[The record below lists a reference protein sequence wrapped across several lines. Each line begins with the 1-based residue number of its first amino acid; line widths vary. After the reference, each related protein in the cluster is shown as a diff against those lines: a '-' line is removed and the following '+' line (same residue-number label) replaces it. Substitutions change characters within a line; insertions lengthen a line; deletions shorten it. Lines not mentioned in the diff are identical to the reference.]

1 MQSLKNQWVKYY
13 TLFLLLFT
21 VMVKGQVVSVLT
33 ESPVHIAS
41 SADFSA
47 GVVTI
52 TFNMPA
58 GKTSGEL
65 EVTLP
70 AGIEYAQGLTATGGT
85 VTWKT
90 GSPANKPVFTIS
102 GAGAVVTVSF
112 KRKVTKAVLSN
123 PDFGEGF
130 LDTAVLKIDGAST
143 PAKHNDTKYQLQ
155 RPTLAV
161 QFTGAAGSED
171 IGTHTRTFTIRNT
184 GNGKAKDVYF
194 SVDYPTDVTGNGFWH
209 NNIKLTSMTI
219 NGKTVY
225 KVPNVNLANNDFVT
239 ITENYTISKCSNAMQ
254 NIYYAHWGKDNEIFE
269 TTSSARNIQVKTG
282 TPSIELDT
290 NNTSTYFEWGNGLMG
305 NTLGTFTL
313 KYKNNGK
320 GENPTAYNIILD
332 LFERWNGQTFVSY
345 KPSNIRLVAAD
356 GTELTIPSTAL
367 NTPDGTNGKIV
378 IDFSK
383 ITALKTNDA
392 TYGSKDFGFT
402 DENGDGFKRELKKDA
417 AFTLRFDYVKNQT
430 ISCLMNTASKDLNI
444 SPFTYLYTKNVCGQ
458 DIPRKETPI
467 HSYTFTRLLSSGD
480 SSKFPIQ
487 LFHNVPMAG
496 YVMAA
501 TTGFAATERT
511 KGNNNKNNDSRLKY
525 QIKLPAGVALKN
537 IKFYKATAYG
547 TSTKAPID
555 LGNAA
560 AGTTFNYTTADTEFG
575 YITFD
580 IVLENCVG
588 NSVKF
593 DYSAWFLDKNEKTN
607 TYSEVPLVCVTNK
620 SITAICSSPCGLN
633 GPEML
638 STKVERA
645 DNSYG
650 WTDHNMTTR
659 TQRSQVSELQRQRAL
674 YLDDIEVISTG
685 KQLNVT
691 TKNLY
696 YHASFAKEAGVT
708 PKSITFNTAT
718 HSITLQASNTIVT
731 KTTVG
736 ERDYFLWDLTSALP
750 SAGIPAN
757 GTFTTVATYQLTNGE
772 ERYSNSKDI
781 ESGGESFYYRLNDP
795 ATDTAKNAQGYHT
808 AQIHCGANLYATF
821 YFAGL
826 YSAVA
831 TNDYVLNGCTPVNL
845 GNYQVHSARRFNTG
859 GTYFTD
865 EFRPARLVKKVTFTV
880 PSSVNYVDKVTYMYR
895 TKYPKTEEINIP
907 ISKFVLESDN
917 GTYKVY
923 SYTNPP
929 KGQPGHLPVGEISA
943 ENAYDSYFQPWMQAT
958 CKTKVVKNLN
968 EAKAANMLVTS
979 KLEYEDFYYH
989 YAARGGQKITSGE
1002 IPENK
1007 MPLYFKDVPSI
1018 DITPQTALS
1027 VKASKREQI
1036 LEFKLS
1042 NNSFSDAPYAWVSI
1056 PNIAGVD
1063 ILSLTE
1069 ISSTKAHVYTYT
1081 AQSNISGEQMFFL
1094 SDKGGNGTIAKGEN
1108 RYFRVIYKITNC
1120 EAPLHTL
1127 KLYAG
1132 WNCNSNPTS
1141 GYQST
1146 CSDKSLTYNITVA
1159 KSRKEIEPDANNPGQ
1174 NKPDKVGTI
1183 PMCTATPYS
1192 YIINSASEGDIYD
1205 AKLVVTQGAGI
1216 TFSDIEVEY
1225 PLNSGNKFYVNSGT
1239 KRIGY
1244 SQSGNTHTF
1253 DISNIL
1259 PGGSLPGSI
1268 SEPNDAN
1275 QRKFKLTFK
1284 VTPDCDFTAGSSFD
1298 IDIEGNNLCGKPAA
1312 GDKTRAIIAGITGV
1326 NISEYSINLDNL
1338 TYVNGN
1344 GSACDTGVTYR
1355 TRVTVNASNPAFE
1368 IGDNARLRFRIPKGY
1383 EFVSGA
1389 IQSRSSGTS
1398 WTDPAR
1404 KTAEDKDVR
1413 NEREIS
1419 VTVPKGMKNADYFE
1433 YNVTIKQKDNATI
1446 DCATPK
1452 ELSAFTTDTVT
1463 GVTCATAQGG
1473 KCGTFT
1479 VNSSPRRSIVI
1490 KNERPSLSFSNV
1502 AVSSKAENNKEKI
1515 TVTYKITNGATASAT
1530 LTARPVVASLY
1541 YDANNNG
1548 EVDASDTKLATYT
1561 STETLAKGA
1570 TSVERSIT
1578 HLVDADKV
1586 CRLLLALKNED
1597 NVCLCGD
1604 VVSALPAPTT
1614 IEGLTQSFTTC
1625 ATSSIT
1631 LAYPAAAATY
1641 TGYTWSAISPANALG
1656 YLSANNVAT
1665 PTFLYNGANI
1675 TSPLVVTYKLTL
1687 KRYHGCEAV
1696 QTVTVQVSP
1705 QGINLTTPAPLVVNC
1720 KNATASITQWL
1731 NAASAADT
1739 CGNAAS
1745 VTHNYDTVK
1754 PADLCNNSG
1763 IVTVTF
1769 VGKDALGN
1777 TATQTRTITLVNID
1791 AVDDDFTFTDGS
1803 VSTTSTRTVLVNDKV
1818 GNQTATIGTVSLT
1831 VITPAVGAAGSATPT
1846 LNANGTVTVPAGT
1859 KSGTYYIGYRI
1870 CSTVASI
1877 SVCDTAT
1884 ATIIVGTPTIT
1895 ADPDTFTITTGT
1907 STKSVLDND
1916 KIGTAT
1922 ATTNTVSISVVTG
1935 ATPKQPG
1942 TNTPTLDS
1950 DGKVTVPNNTPAGTY
1965 TIVYQIC
1972 DKLNSGNCAT
1982 TTATVVVGNPTITA
1996 DPDTFTI
2003 TTGTSTKSVLDND
2016 KIGTAT
2022 ATTNTVSIS
2031 VVTGATPKQ
2040 PGTNTP
2046 TLDSDGKVTIPN
2058 NTPAGTYTIV
2068 YQICDKLNSGN
2079 CATTTATVVVGNPAI
2094 TADPD
2099 TFTITTGT
2107 STKSVLDNDKIG
2119 TATATTNTVSISV
2132 VTGATPKQPG
2142 TNTPTLDSDGKVTV
2156 PNNTPAGTY
2165 TIVYQI
2171 CDKLNSGNCATTTAT
2186 VVVGNPTITADPDT
2200 FTITTGT
2207 STKSVLD
2214 NDKIGT
2220 ATATT
2225 NTVSISVVTGAI
2237 PKQPGTNT
2245 PTLDSDGKVTVPN
2258 NTPAGTYTIV
2268 YQICDKLNSGN
2279 CATTTATVVVG
2290 NPAITADPDT
2300 FTITTGTST
2309 KSVLDNDKIG
2319 TATATTNTVS
2329 ISVVTGAIPK
2339 QPGTNTPTLDSDGKV
2354 TVPNNTPAG
2363 TYTIVY
2369 QICDKLNSGN
2379 CATTT
2384 ATVVVGNPAITADPD
2399 TFTITTGTS
2408 TKSVLDNDKI
2418 GTATATTNTVSISVV
2433 TGATPKQPGT
2443 NTPTLDSDGKVTI
2456 PNNTPAGTYTIVYQ
2470 ICDKLNSGNCA
2481 TTTATVV
2488 VGNPT
2493 ITADPDTFTITTG
2506 TSTKSVLDNDK
2517 IGTATATTNTVSI
2530 SVVTG
2535 ATPKQPGTNTPTLDS
2550 DGKVTVPNN
2559 TPAGTYTIVYQIC
2572 DKLNSGN
2579 CATTTATVVVGTTTP
2594 TAPVPVA
2601 VDDRA
2606 TTPLNTPVTINVLG
2620 NDTPEGATP
2629 NVTTNPANGS
2639 VSVNSDGSIEY
2650 RPHTDF
2656 AGTDT
2661 FVYELCNASGCATAT
2676 VTVEVIKSIVVYNA
2690 ISLSSDK
2697 NDHFHIAG
2705 IESYPN
2711 NVVRIYNRWGV
2722 KVWEAEHYDN
2732 IRNVFKGISNG
2743 RVTVEAPNKLPQGTY
2758 YYVIEYTDERNQQQ
2772 SKTGWLYI
2780 KK

>member
-1 MQSLKNQWVKYY
+1 MQSLKKQWVKCC

-21 VMVKGQVVSVLT
+21 GMVKGQVVSVLT

-269 TTSSARNIQVKTG
+269 TTSSAKNIQVKTG

-290 NNTSTYFEWGNGLMG
+290 NNTNTYFEWGNGLMG

-356 GTELTIPSTAL
+356 GTELIIPSTAL
-367 NTPDGTNGKIV
+367 STPDGTNGKIV
-378 IDFSK
+378 VDFSK

-696 YHASFAKEAGVT
+696 YHASFAKEAGAT

-1398 WTDPAR
+1398 WADPAR

-1548 EVDASDTKLATYT
+1548 EVDANDTKLTTYS

-1570 TSVERSIT
+1570 TSAERSFT

-1631 LAYPAAAATY
+1631 LAYPSAAATY
-1641 TGYTWSAISPANALG
+1641 TGYTWSAVSPANALG

-1731 NAASAADT
+1731 NSASAADT

-1791 AVDDDFTFTDGS
+1791 AVNDDFTFTDGS

-1877 SVCDTAT
+1877 SVCDTATATVVVGNPTITADPDTFTITTGTSTKSVLDNDKIGTATATTNTVSISVVTGATPKQPGTNTPTLDSDGKVTVPNNTPAGTYTIVYQICDKLNSGNCATTTATVVVGNPTMTADPDTFTITTGTSTKSVLDNDKIGTATATTNTVSISVVTGATPKQPGTNTPTLDSDGKVTVPNNTPAGTYTIVYQICDKLNSGNCATTT

-1982 TTATVVVGNPTITA
+1982 TTATIIVGT
-1996 DPDTFTI
+1996 
-2003 TTGTSTKSVLDND
+2003 
-2016 KIGTAT
+2016 
-2022 ATTNTVSIS
+2022 
-2031 VVTGATPKQ
+2031 
-2040 PGTNTP
+2040 
-2046 TLDSDGKVTIPN
+2046 
-2058 NTPAGTYTIV
+2058 
-2068 YQICDKLNSGN
+2068 
-2079 CATTTATVVVGNPAI
+2079 
-2094 TADPD
+2094 
-2099 TFTITTGT
+2099 
-2107 STKSVLDNDKIG
+2107 
-2119 TATATTNTVSISV
+2119 
-2132 VTGATPKQPG
+2132 
-2142 TNTPTLDSDGKVTV
+2142 
-2156 PNNTPAGTY
+2156 
-2165 TIVYQI
+2165 
-2171 CDKLNSGNCATTTAT
+2171 
-2186 VVVGNPTITADPDT
+2186 
-2200 FTITTGT
+2200 
-2207 STKSVLD
+2207 
-2214 NDKIGT
+2214 
-2220 ATATT
+2220 
-2225 NTVSISVVTGAI
+2225 
-2237 PKQPGTNT
+2237 
-2245 PTLDSDGKVTVPN
+2245 
-2258 NTPAGTYTIV
+2258 
-2268 YQICDKLNSGN
+2268 
-2279 CATTTATVVVG
+2279 
-2290 NPAITADPDT
+2290 
-2300 FTITTGTST
+2300 
-2309 KSVLDNDKIG
+2309 
-2319 TATATTNTVS
+2319 
-2329 ISVVTGAIPK
+2329 
-2339 QPGTNTPTLDSDGKV
+2339 
-2354 TVPNNTPAG
+2354 
-2363 TYTIVY
+2363 
-2369 QICDKLNSGN
+2369 
-2379 CATTT
+2379 
-2384 ATVVVGNPAITADPD
+2384 
-2399 TFTITTGTS
+2399 
-2408 TKSVLDNDKI
+2408 
-2418 GTATATTNTVSISVV
+2418 
-2433 TGATPKQPGT
+2433 
-2443 NTPTLDSDGKVTI
+2443 
-2456 PNNTPAGTYTIVYQ
+2456 
-2470 ICDKLNSGNCA
+2470 
-2481 TTTATVV
+2481 
-2488 VGNPT
+2488 PT

>member
-1 MQSLKNQWVKYY
+1 MQSLKKQWVKCC

-184 GNGKAKDVYF
+184 GNGKAKDIYF

-736 ERDYFLWDLTSALP
+736 ERDYFLWNLTSALP

-826 YSAVA
+826 YSVVA
-831 TNDYVLNGCTPVNL
+831 TNDYVLNGCAPVNL

-1548 EVDASDTKLATYT
+1548 EVDANDTKLTTYS

-1570 TSVERSIT
+1570 TSAERSFT

-1631 LAYPAAAATY
+1631 LAYPSAAATY
-1641 TGYTWSAISPANALG
+1641 TGYTWSAVSPANALG

-1884 ATIIVGTPTIT
+1884 ATVVVGNPTIT

-1935 ATPKQPG
+1935 ATPKQAG

-1996 DPDTFTI
+1996 NPDTFTI

-2040 PGTNTP
+2040 PG
-2046 TLDSDGKVTIPN
+2046 
-2058 NTPAGTYTIV
+2058 A
-2068 YQICDKLNSGN
+2068 
-2079 CATTTATVVVGNPAI
+2079 
-2094 TADPD
+2094 
-2099 TFTITTGT
+2099 
-2107 STKSVLDNDKIG
+2107 
-2119 TATATTNTVSISV
+2119 
-2132 VTGATPKQPG
+2132 
-2142 TNTPTLDSDGKVTV
+2142 NTPTLDSDGKVTV
-2156 PNNTPAGTY
+2156 
-2165 TIVYQI
+2165 
-2171 CDKLNSGNCATTTAT
+2171 
-2186 VVVGNPTITADPDT
+2186 
-2200 FTITTGT
+2200 
-2207 STKSVLD
+2207 
-2214 NDKIGT
+2214 
-2220 ATATT
+2220 
-2225 NTVSISVVTGAI
+2225 
-2237 PKQPGTNT
+2237 
-2245 PTLDSDGKVTVPN
+2245 
-2258 NTPAGTYTIV
+2258 
-2268 YQICDKLNSGN
+2268 
-2279 CATTTATVVVG
+2279 
-2290 NPAITADPDT
+2290 
-2300 FTITTGTST
+2300 
-2309 KSVLDNDKIG
+2309 
-2319 TATATTNTVS
+2319 
-2329 ISVVTGAIPK
+2329 
-2339 QPGTNTPTLDSDGKV
+2339 
-2354 TVPNNTPAG
+2354 
-2363 TYTIVY
+2363 
-2369 QICDKLNSGN
+2369 
-2379 CATTT
+2379 
-2384 ATVVVGNPAITADPD
+2384 
-2399 TFTITTGTS
+2399 
-2408 TKSVLDNDKI
+2408 
-2418 GTATATTNTVSISVV
+2418 
-2433 TGATPKQPGT
+2433 
-2443 NTPTLDSDGKVTI
+2443 

-2579 CATTTATVVVGTTTP
+2579 CATTTATIIVGTPTITADPDTFTITTGTSTKSVLDNDKIGTATATTNTVSISVVTGATPKQAGTNTPTLDSDGKVTVPNNTPAGTYTIVYQICDKLNSGNCATTTATVVVGTTTP
-2594 TAPVPVA
+2594 TAPIPVA

-2772 SKTGWLYI
+2772 SKVGWLYI

>member
-1 MQSLKNQWVKYY
+1 MQSLKKQWVKCC

-21 VMVKGQVVSVLT
+21 GMVKGQVVSVLT

-225 KVPNVNLANNDFVT
+225 KVPNVNLTNNDFVT

-269 TTSSARNIQVKTG
+269 TTSSAKNIQVKTG

-290 NNTSTYFEWGNGLMG
+290 NNTNTYFEWGNGLMG

-795 ATDTAKNAQGYHT
+795 TTDTAKNAQGYHT

-831 TNDYVLNGCTPVNL
+831 TNDYVLNGCAPVNL

-1216 TFSDIEVEY
+1216 SFSDIEVEY

-1268 SEPNDAN
+1268 SEPNNAN

-1398 WTDPAR
+1398 WADPAR

-1413 NEREIS
+1413 NKREIS

-1490 KNERPSLSFSNV
+1490 KNEHPSLSFSNV

-1548 EVDASDTKLATYT
+1548 EVDANDTKLTTYT
-1561 STETLAKGA
+1561 STETLAKGV
-1570 TSVERSIT
+1570 TSAERSFT

-1641 TGYTWSAISPANALG
+1641 TGYTWSAVSPANALG

-1687 KRYHGCEAV
+1687 KRYNGCEAV

-1705 QGINLTTPAPLVVNC
+1705 QGINLTTPDPLVVNC

-1731 NAASAADT
+1731 NSASAADT

-1870 CSTVASI
+1870 CSTVANI
-1877 SVCDTAT
+1877 SVCDTA
-1884 ATIIVGTPTIT
+1884 
-1895 ADPDTFTITTGT
+1895 
-1907 STKSVLDND
+1907 
-1916 KIGTAT
+1916 
-1922 ATTNTVSISVVTG
+1922 
-1935 ATPKQPG
+1935 
-1942 TNTPTLDS
+1942 
-1950 DGKVTVPNNTPAGTY
+1950 
-1965 TIVYQIC
+1965 
-1972 DKLNSGNCAT
+1972 
-1982 TTATVVVGNPTITA
+1982 TATVVVGNPTITA

-2046 TLDSDGKVTIPN
+2046 TLDSDGKVT
-2058 NTPAGTYTIV
+2058 V
-2068 YQICDKLNSGN
+2068 
-2079 CATTTATVVVGNPAI
+2079 
-2094 TADPD
+2094 
-2099 TFTITTGT
+2099 
-2107 STKSVLDNDKIG
+2107 
-2119 TATATTNTVSISV
+2119 
-2132 VTGATPKQPG
+2132 
-2142 TNTPTLDSDGKVTV
+2142 
-2156 PNNTPAGTY
+2156 
-2165 TIVYQI
+2165 
-2171 CDKLNSGNCATTTAT
+2171 
-2186 VVVGNPTITADPDT
+2186 
-2200 FTITTGT
+2200 
-2207 STKSVLD
+2207 
-2214 NDKIGT
+2214 
-2220 ATATT
+2220 
-2225 NTVSISVVTGAI
+2225 
-2237 PKQPGTNT
+2237 
-2245 PTLDSDGKVTVPN
+2245 
-2258 NTPAGTYTIV
+2258 
-2268 YQICDKLNSGN
+2268 
-2279 CATTTATVVVG
+2279 
-2290 NPAITADPDT
+2290 
-2300 FTITTGTST
+2300 
-2309 KSVLDNDKIG
+2309 
-2319 TATATTNTVS
+2319 
-2329 ISVVTGAIPK
+2329 
-2339 QPGTNTPTLDSDGKV
+2339 
-2354 TVPNNTPAG
+2354 
-2363 TYTIVY
+2363 
-2369 QICDKLNSGN
+2369 
-2379 CATTT
+2379 
-2384 ATVVVGNPAITADPD
+2384 
-2399 TFTITTGTS
+2399 
-2408 TKSVLDNDKI
+2408 
-2418 GTATATTNTVSISVV
+2418 
-2433 TGATPKQPGT
+2433 
-2443 NTPTLDSDGKVTI
+2443 

>member
-1 MQSLKNQWVKYY
+1 MQSLKKQWVKCC

-21 VMVKGQVVSVLT
+21 GMVKGQVVSVLT

-269 TTSSARNIQVKTG
+269 TTSSAKNIQVKTG

-290 NNTSTYFEWGNGLMG
+290 NNTNTYFEWGNGLMG

-356 GTELTIPSTAL
+356 GTELIIPSTAL
-367 NTPDGTNGKIV
+367 STPDGTNGKIV

-736 ERDYFLWDLTSALP
+736 ERDYFLWNLTSALP

-826 YSAVA
+826 YSVVA
-831 TNDYVLNGCTPVNL
+831 TNDYVLNGCAPVNL

-1398 WTDPAR
+1398 WADPAR

-1548 EVDASDTKLATYT
+1548 EVDANDTKLTTYS

-1570 TSVERSIT
+1570 TSAERSFT

-1631 LAYPAAAATY
+1631 LAYPSAAATY
-1641 TGYTWSAISPANALG
+1641 TGYTWSAVSPANALG

-1731 NAASAADT
+1731 NSASAADT

-1831 VITPAVGAAGSATPT
+1831 VTTPAVGTAGSATPT

-1884 ATIIVGTPTIT
+1884 ATVVVGTPTIT

-2046 TLDSDGKVTIPN
+2046 TLDSNGKVTVPN

-2186 VVVGNPTITADPDT
+2186 IIVGT
-2200 FTITTGT
+2200 
-2207 STKSVLD
+2207 
-2214 NDKIGT
+2214 
-2220 ATATT
+2220 
-2225 NTVSISVVTGAI
+2225 
-2237 PKQPGTNT
+2237 
-2245 PTLDSDGKVTVPN
+2245 
-2258 NTPAGTYTIV
+2258 
-2268 YQICDKLNSGN
+2268 
-2279 CATTTATVVVG
+2279 
-2290 NPAITADPDT
+2290 
-2300 FTITTGTST
+2300 
-2309 KSVLDNDKIG
+2309 
-2319 TATATTNTVS
+2319 
-2329 ISVVTGAIPK
+2329 
-2339 QPGTNTPTLDSDGKV
+2339 
-2354 TVPNNTPAG
+2354 
-2363 TYTIVY
+2363 
-2369 QICDKLNSGN
+2369 
-2379 CATTT
+2379 
-2384 ATVVVGNPAITADPD
+2384 
-2399 TFTITTGTS
+2399 
-2408 TKSVLDNDKI
+2408 
-2418 GTATATTNTVSISVV
+2418 
-2433 TGATPKQPGT
+2433 
-2443 NTPTLDSDGKVTI
+2443 
-2456 PNNTPAGTYTIVYQ
+2456 
-2470 ICDKLNSGNCA
+2470 
-2481 TTTATVV
+2481 
-2488 VGNPT
+2488 PT

-2535 ATPKQPGTNTPTLDS
+2535 ATPKQPGTNTPTLNS

>member
-1 MQSLKNQWVKYY
+1 MQSLKKQWVKCC

-184 GNGKAKDVYF
+184 GNGKAKDIYF

-736 ERDYFLWDLTSALP
+736 ERDYFLWNLTSALP

-826 YSAVA
+826 YSVVA
-831 TNDYVLNGCTPVNL
+831 TNDYVLNGCAPVNL

-1548 EVDASDTKLATYT
+1548 EVDANDTKLTTYS

-1570 TSVERSIT
+1570 TSAERSFT

-1631 LAYPAAAATY
+1631 LAYPSAAATY
-1641 TGYTWSAISPANALG
+1641 TGYTWSAVSPANALG

-1884 ATIIVGTPTIT
+1884 ATVVVGNPTIT

-1935 ATPKQPG
+1935 ATPKQAG

-1996 DPDTFTI
+1996 NPDTFTI

-2040 PGTNTP
+2040 PG
-2046 TLDSDGKVTIPN
+2046 
-2058 NTPAGTYTIV
+2058 A
-2068 YQICDKLNSGN
+2068 
-2079 CATTTATVVVGNPAI
+2079 
-2094 TADPD
+2094 
-2099 TFTITTGT
+2099 
-2107 STKSVLDNDKIG
+2107 
-2119 TATATTNTVSISV
+2119 
-2132 VTGATPKQPG
+2132 
-2142 TNTPTLDSDGKVTV
+2142 NTPTLDSDGKVTV

-2186 VVVGNPTITADPDT
+2186 IIVGT
-2200 FTITTGT
+2200 
-2207 STKSVLD
+2207 
-2214 NDKIGT
+2214 
-2220 ATATT
+2220 
-2225 NTVSISVVTGAI
+2225 
-2237 PKQPGTNT
+2237 
-2245 PTLDSDGKVTVPN
+2245 
-2258 NTPAGTYTIV
+2258 
-2268 YQICDKLNSGN
+2268 
-2279 CATTTATVVVG
+2279 
-2290 NPAITADPDT
+2290 
-2300 FTITTGTST
+2300 
-2309 KSVLDNDKIG
+2309 
-2319 TATATTNTVS
+2319 
-2329 ISVVTGAIPK
+2329 
-2339 QPGTNTPTLDSDGKV
+2339 
-2354 TVPNNTPAG
+2354 
-2363 TYTIVY
+2363 
-2369 QICDKLNSGN
+2369 
-2379 CATTT
+2379 
-2384 ATVVVGNPAITADPD
+2384 
-2399 TFTITTGTS
+2399 
-2408 TKSVLDNDKI
+2408 
-2418 GTATATTNTVSISVV
+2418 
-2433 TGATPKQPGT
+2433 
-2443 NTPTLDSDGKVTI
+2443 
-2456 PNNTPAGTYTIVYQ
+2456 
-2470 ICDKLNSGNCA
+2470 
-2481 TTTATVV
+2481 
-2488 VGNPT
+2488 PT

-2535 ATPKQPGTNTPTLDS
+2535 ATPKQAGTNTPTLDS

-2594 TAPVPVA
+2594 TAPIPVA

-2772 SKTGWLYI
+2772 SKVGWLYI

>member
-52 TFNMPA
+52 TFNMPT

-269 TTSSARNIQVKTG
+269 TTSSAKNIQVKTG

-290 NNTSTYFEWGNGLMG
+290 NNTNTYFEWGNGLMG

-356 GTELTIPSTAL
+356 GTELIIPSTAL
-367 NTPDGTNGKIV
+367 STPDGTNGKIV

-696 YHASFAKEAGVT
+696 YHASFAKGAGVT

-1216 TFSDIEVEY
+1216 SFSDIEVEY

-1398 WTDPAR
+1398 WADPAR

-1641 TGYTWSAISPANALG
+1641 TGYTWSAVSPANALG

-1687 KRYHGCEAV
+1687 KRYNGCEAV

-1731 NAASAADT
+1731 NSASAADT

-1791 AVDDDFTFTDGS
+1791 AVNDTFTVTHGLVATTTTDS
-1803 VSTTSTRTVLVNDKV
+1803 VLNNDKV
-1818 GNQTATIGTVSLT
+1818 GTRTATIGTVSLT

-1884 ATIIVGTPTIT
+1884 ATVVVGNPTIT

-2040 PGTNTP
+2040 T
-2046 TLDSDGKVTIPN
+2046 
-2058 NTPAGTYTIV
+2058 
-2068 YQICDKLNSGN
+2068 
-2079 CATTTATVVVGNPAI
+2079 
-2094 TADPD
+2094 
-2099 TFTITTGT
+2099 
-2107 STKSVLDNDKIG
+2107 
-2119 TATATTNTVSISV
+2119 
-2132 VTGATPKQPG
+2132 
-2142 TNTPTLDSDGKVTV
+2142 
-2156 PNNTPAGTY
+2156 
-2165 TIVYQI
+2165 
-2171 CDKLNSGNCATTTAT
+2171 
-2186 VVVGNPTITADPDT
+2186 
-2200 FTITTGT
+2200 
-2207 STKSVLD
+2207 
-2214 NDKIGT
+2214 
-2220 ATATT
+2220 
-2225 NTVSISVVTGAI
+2225 
-2237 PKQPGTNT
+2237 
-2245 PTLDSDGKVTVPN
+2245 
-2258 NTPAGTYTIV
+2258 
-2268 YQICDKLNSGN
+2268 
-2279 CATTTATVVVG
+2279 
-2290 NPAITADPDT
+2290 
-2300 FTITTGTST
+2300 
-2309 KSVLDNDKIG
+2309 
-2319 TATATTNTVS
+2319 
-2329 ISVVTGAIPK
+2329 
-2339 QPGTNTPTLDSDGKV
+2339 
-2354 TVPNNTPAG
+2354 
-2363 TYTIVY
+2363 
-2369 QICDKLNSGN
+2369 
-2379 CATTT
+2379 
-2384 ATVVVGNPAITADPD
+2384 
-2399 TFTITTGTS
+2399 
-2408 TKSVLDNDKI
+2408 
-2418 GTATATTNTVSISVV
+2418 
-2433 TGATPKQPGT
+2433 
-2443 NTPTLDSDGKVTI
+2443 
-2456 PNNTPAGTYTIVYQ
+2456 
-2470 ICDKLNSGNCA
+2470 
-2481 TTTATVV
+2481 
-2488 VGNPT
+2488 
-2493 ITADPDTFTITTG
+2493 
-2506 TSTKSVLDNDK
+2506 
-2517 IGTATATTNTVSI
+2517 
-2530 SVVTG
+2530 
-2535 ATPKQPGTNTPTLDS
+2535 GTNTPTLDS

>member
-52 TFNMPA
+52 TFNMPT

-290 NNTSTYFEWGNGLMG
+290 NNTNTYFEWGNGLMG

-696 YHASFAKEAGVT
+696 YHASFAKGAGVT

-808 AQIHCGANLYATF
+808 AQIHCGANLYATL

-1216 TFSDIEVEY
+1216 SFSDIEVEY

-1398 WTDPAR
+1398 WADPAR

-1641 TGYTWSAISPANALG
+1641 TGYTWSAVSPANALG

-1687 KRYHGCEAV
+1687 KRYNGCEAV

-1731 NAASAADT
+1731 NSASAADT

-1791 AVDDDFTFTDGS
+1791 AVNDTFTVTHGLVATTTTDS
-1803 VSTTSTRTVLVNDKV
+1803 VLNNDKV
-1818 GNQTATIGTVSLT
+1818 GTRTATIGTVSLT

-1884 ATIIVGTPTIT
+1884 ATVVVGNPTITANPDTFTITTGTSTKSVLDNDKIGTATATTNTVSISVVTGATPKQAGTNTPTLDSDGKVTVPNNTPAGTYTIVYQICDKLNSGNCATTTATVVVGTPTIT

-1950 DGKVTVPNNTPAGTY
+1950 DGKVTV
-1965 TIVYQIC
+1965 
-1972 DKLNSGNCAT
+1972 
-1982 TTATVVVGNPTITA
+1982 
-1996 DPDTFTI
+1996 
-2003 TTGTSTKSVLDND
+2003 
-2016 KIGTAT
+2016 
-2022 ATTNTVSIS
+2022 
-2031 VVTGATPKQ
+2031 
-2040 PGTNTP
+2040 
-2046 TLDSDGKVTIPN
+2046 
-2058 NTPAGTYTIV
+2058 
-2068 YQICDKLNSGN
+2068 
-2079 CATTTATVVVGNPAI
+2079 
-2094 TADPD
+2094 
-2099 TFTITTGT
+2099 
-2107 STKSVLDNDKIG
+2107 
-2119 TATATTNTVSISV
+2119 
-2132 VTGATPKQPG
+2132 
-2142 TNTPTLDSDGKVTV
+2142 
-2156 PNNTPAGTY
+2156 
-2165 TIVYQI
+2165 
-2171 CDKLNSGNCATTTAT
+2171 
-2186 VVVGNPTITADPDT
+2186 
-2200 FTITTGT
+2200 
-2207 STKSVLD
+2207 
-2214 NDKIGT
+2214 
-2220 ATATT
+2220 
-2225 NTVSISVVTGAI
+2225 
-2237 PKQPGTNT
+2237 
-2245 PTLDSDGKVTVPN
+2245 
-2258 NTPAGTYTIV
+2258 
-2268 YQICDKLNSGN
+2268 
-2279 CATTTATVVVG
+2279 
-2290 NPAITADPDT
+2290 
-2300 FTITTGTST
+2300 
-2309 KSVLDNDKIG
+2309 
-2319 TATATTNTVS
+2319 
-2329 ISVVTGAIPK
+2329 
-2339 QPGTNTPTLDSDGKV
+2339 
-2354 TVPNNTPAG
+2354 
-2363 TYTIVY
+2363 
-2369 QICDKLNSGN
+2369 
-2379 CATTT
+2379 
-2384 ATVVVGNPAITADPD
+2384 
-2399 TFTITTGTS
+2399 
-2408 TKSVLDNDKI
+2408 
-2418 GTATATTNTVSISVV
+2418 
-2433 TGATPKQPGT
+2433 
-2443 NTPTLDSDGKVTI
+2443 

>member
-1 MQSLKNQWVKYY
+1 MQSLKEQWVKCC

-21 VMVKGQVVSVLT
+21 GMVKGQVVSVLT
-33 ESPVHIAS
+33 ESPVHIANT
-41 SADFSA
+41 ADFSA

-85 VTWKT
+85 VTWKA
-90 GSPANKPVFTIS
+90 GSAANKPIFTIS
-102 GAGAVVTVSF
+102 GAGTVVTVSF

-123 PDFGEGF
+123 PNLGDG
-130 LDTAVLKIDGAST
+130 LHDSAILKIDGKSS
-143 PAKHNDTKYQLQ
+143 PAKQNETAYQLV

-161 QFTGAAGSED
+161 QFAGGVTSED
-171 IGTHTRTFTIRNT
+171 VGTHTRTFDIRNT
-184 GNGKAKDVYF
+184 GNGIVKDVYF
-194 SVDYPTDVTGNGFWH
+194 SVDYPADVAGNGFWH
-209 NNIKLTSMTI
+209 NNTKLTPMTI

-225 KVPNVNLANNDFVT
+225 KVPDVHLANNQYVT
-239 ITENYTISKCSNAMQ
+239 ITENYTISKCGNAMQ
-254 NIYYAHWGKDNEIFE
+254 NVYYAHWGTNSEIFD
-269 TTSSARNIQVKTG
+269 TTSKARNIQVKTG
-282 TPSIELDT
+282 TPSIELDEDK
-290 NNTSTYFEWGNGLMG
+290 NSTYFTWEDGLMG

-320 GENPTAYNIILD
+320 GENPTAYDIVLD
-332 LFERWNGQTFVSY
+332 LLERWNGQTFVSF
-345 KPSNIRLVAAD
+345 KPTNIRLVAAD
-356 GTELTIPSTAL
+356 GTELTIPQTAISRP
-367 NTPDGTNGKIV
+367 NGTNGKLA

-392 TYGSKDFGFT
+392 TYSSKDFGFT
-402 DENGDGFKRELKKDA
+402 DENGDGFRAELKKDA
-417 AFTLRFDYVKNQT
+417 AFTLRFDYIRNQP
-430 ISCLMNTASKDLNI
+430 INCLMSSANKDLSI
-444 SPFTYLYTKNVCGQ
+444 SPFTYLHTKNVCGTT
-458 DIPRKETPI
+458 ITPKEAPV
-467 HSYTFTRLLSSGD
+467 HSYTFTRLLSSVGD
-480 SSKFPIQ
+480 GSKFPIQ
-487 LFHNVPMAG
+487 LFHNVATAG
-496 YVMAA
+496 YVIAA
-501 TTGFAATERT
+501 YNTTGFAATERI
-511 KGNNNKNNDSRLKY
+511 KGNNNKNNDNRFKY

-537 IKFYKATAYG
+537 IKFYKANAYG
-547 TSTKAPID
+547 TSSKAPID
-555 LGNAA
+555 LGNAT
-560 AGTTFNYTTADTEFG
+560 AGSTFNYTTADTEFG

-580 IVLENCVG
+580 IVLETCLG
-588 NSVKF
+588 NNVNF
-593 DYSAWFLDKNEKTN
+593 EYYAWFLDKSEKTN

-620 SITAICSSPCGLN
+620 SIMTICSSPCGLN

-696 YHASFAKEAGVT
+696 YHASFAKGAGVT
-708 PKSITFNTAT
+708 PKSIIFNTAT
-718 HSITLQASNTIVT
+718 HSITLQASNSIVT

-736 ERDYFLWDLTSALP
+736 ERDYFLWNLTSALP

-772 ERYSNSKDI
+772 EKYSNSKDI
-781 ESGGESFYYRLNDP
+781 ESGGDSFYYRLNDP
-795 ATDTAKNAQGYHT
+795 TTDTAINAQGFHT
-808 AQIHCGANLYATF
+808 AEIHCGAKLYATF

-826 YSAVA
+826 YSTVA
-831 TNDYVLNGCTPVNL
+831 TNDYNLSGCEIKDI
-845 GNYQVHSARRFNTG
+845 GGWQVHTARRFNTG

-895 TKYPKTEEINIP
+895 TKYPNATQIDIP
-907 ISKFVLESDN
+907 ISNFILESDN

-929 KGQPGHLPVGEISA
+929 KGQPGHLPVGEISVD
-943 ENAYDSYFQPWMQAT
+943 NYYDSYFRPWMQAT

-1002 IPENK
+1002 IPEHK
-1007 MPLYFKDVPSI
+1007 TPLYFKEVPSI
-1018 DITPQTALS
+1018 DITAQTALS

-1042 NNSFSDAPYAWVSI
+1042 NNSFSDAPYSWVSI

-1108 RYFRVIYKITNC
+1108 RYFRVIYRITNC

-1146 CSDKSLTYNITVA
+1146 CSDKSLTFNITVA

-1216 TFSDIEVEY
+1216 SFSDIEVEY
-1225 PLNSGNKFYVNSGT
+1225 PLNSGIKYNETTGA
-1239 KRIGY
+1239 KRLVHTTV
-1244 SQSGNTHTF
+1244 GNVHTF
-1253 DISNIL
+1253 DISSIL

-1268 SEPNDAN
+1268 SEPTNAEN
-1275 QRKFKLTFK
+1275 RKFKLTFK

-1326 NISEYSINLDNL
+1326 TINNYDIKLDDL

-1398 WTDPAR
+1398 WADPAR

-1419 VTVPKGMKNADYFE
+1419 VTVPKGMKNGHSFE

-1541 YDANNNG
+1541 YDTNNNG
-1548 EVDASDTKLATYT
+1548 EVDANDTKLTTYT

-1570 TSVERSIT
+1570 TSAERSFS
-1578 HLVDADKV
+1578 HLVDANKV

-1631 LAYPAAAATY
+1631 LAPPAAAATY
-1641 TGYTWSAISPANALG
+1641 TGYTWSAVSPADALG

-1731 NAASAADT
+1731 NSASAVDT

-1831 VITPAVGAAGSATPT
+1831 VTTPAVGAAGSATPT

-1884 ATIIVGTPTIT
+1884 ATVVVGNPTITADPDTFTITTGTSTKSVLDNDKIGTATATTNTVSISVVTGATPKQAGTNTPTLDSDGKVTVPNNTPAGTYTIVYQICDKLNSGNCATTTATVVVGNPTIT

-2040 PGTNTP
+2040 AGTNTP
-2046 TLDSDGKVTIPN
+2046 TLDSN
-2058 NTPAGTYTIV
+2058 
-2068 YQICDKLNSGN
+2068 
-2079 CATTTATVVVGNPAI
+2079 
-2094 TADPD
+2094 
-2099 TFTITTGT
+2099 
-2107 STKSVLDNDKIG
+2107 
-2119 TATATTNTVSISV
+2119 
-2132 VTGATPKQPG
+2132 
-2142 TNTPTLDSDGKVTV
+2142 
-2156 PNNTPAGTY
+2156 
-2165 TIVYQI
+2165 
-2171 CDKLNSGNCATTTAT
+2171 
-2186 VVVGNPTITADPDT
+2186 
-2200 FTITTGT
+2200 
-2207 STKSVLD
+2207 
-2214 NDKIGT
+2214 
-2220 ATATT
+2220 
-2225 NTVSISVVTGAI
+2225 
-2237 PKQPGTNT
+2237 
-2245 PTLDSDGKVTVPN
+2245 GKVTVPN

-2290 NPAITADPDT
+2290 NPA
-2300 FTITTGTST
+2300 
-2309 KSVLDNDKIG
+2309 
-2319 TATATTNTVS
+2319 
-2329 ISVVTGAIPK
+2329 
-2339 QPGTNTPTLDSDGKV
+2339 
-2354 TVPNNTPAG
+2354 
-2363 TYTIVY
+2363 
-2369 QICDKLNSGN
+2369 
-2379 CATTT
+2379 
-2384 ATVVVGNPAITADPD
+2384 
-2399 TFTITTGTS
+2399 
-2408 TKSVLDNDKI
+2408 
-2418 GTATATTNTVSISVV
+2418 
-2433 TGATPKQPGT
+2433 
-2443 NTPTLDSDGKVTI
+2443 
-2456 PNNTPAGTYTIVYQ
+2456 
-2470 ICDKLNSGNCA
+2470 
-2481 TTTATVV
+2481 
-2488 VGNPT
+2488 

-2639 VSVNSDGSIEY
+2639 VSANSDGSIEY

>member
-1548 EVDASDTKLATYT
+1548 EVDANDTKLATYT

-1604 VVSALPAPTT
+1604 VISALPAPTT

-1641 TGYTWSAISPANALG
+1641 TGYTWSAVSPANALG

-1687 KRYHGCEAV
+1687 KRYNGCEAV

-1791 AVDDDFTFTDGS
+1791 AVNDTFTVTHGLVATTTTDS
-1803 VSTTSTRTVLVNDKV
+1803 VLNNDKV
-1818 GNQTATIGTVSLT
+1818 GTRTATIGTVSLT

-1884 ATIIVGTPTIT
+1884 ATVVVDNPTIT

-1982 TTATVVVGNPTITA
+1982 TTATVVVGTPTITA

-2046 TLDSDGKVTIPN
+2046 TLDSDGKI
-2058 NTPAGTYTIV
+2058 
-2068 YQICDKLNSGN
+2068 
-2079 CATTTATVVVGNPAI
+2079 
-2094 TADPD
+2094 
-2099 TFTITTGT
+2099 
-2107 STKSVLDNDKIG
+2107 
-2119 TATATTNTVSISV
+2119 
-2132 VTGATPKQPG
+2132 
-2142 TNTPTLDSDGKVTV
+2142 
-2156 PNNTPAGTY
+2156 
-2165 TIVYQI
+2165 
-2171 CDKLNSGNCATTTAT
+2171 
-2186 VVVGNPTITADPDT
+2186 
-2200 FTITTGT
+2200 
-2207 STKSVLD
+2207 
-2214 NDKIGT
+2214 
-2220 ATATT
+2220 
-2225 NTVSISVVTGAI
+2225 
-2237 PKQPGTNT
+2237 
-2245 PTLDSDGKVTVPN
+2245 
-2258 NTPAGTYTIV
+2258 
-2268 YQICDKLNSGN
+2268 
-2279 CATTTATVVVG
+2279 
-2290 NPAITADPDT
+2290 
-2300 FTITTGTST
+2300 
-2309 KSVLDNDKIG
+2309 
-2319 TATATTNTVS
+2319 
-2329 ISVVTGAIPK
+2329 
-2339 QPGTNTPTLDSDGKV
+2339 
-2354 TVPNNTPAG
+2354 
-2363 TYTIVY
+2363 
-2369 QICDKLNSGN
+2369 
-2379 CATTT
+2379 
-2384 ATVVVGNPAITADPD
+2384 
-2399 TFTITTGTS
+2399 
-2408 TKSVLDNDKI
+2408 
-2418 GTATATTNTVSISVV
+2418 
-2433 TGATPKQPGT
+2433 
-2443 NTPTLDSDGKVTI
+2443 
-2456 PNNTPAGTYTIVYQ
+2456 
-2470 ICDKLNSGNCA
+2470 
-2481 TTTATVV
+2481 
-2488 VGNPT
+2488 
-2493 ITADPDTFTITTG
+2493 
-2506 TSTKSVLDNDK
+2506 
-2517 IGTATATTNTVSI
+2517 
-2530 SVVTG
+2530 
-2535 ATPKQPGTNTPTLDS
+2535 
-2550 DGKVTVPNN
+2550 TVPNN

>member
-1 MQSLKNQWVKYY
+1 MQSLKKQWVKCC

-21 VMVKGQVVSVLT
+21 VIVKGQVVSVLT

-52 TFNMPA
+52 TFNMPT

-736 ERDYFLWDLTSALP
+736 ERDYFLWNLTSALP

-826 YSAVA
+826 YSVVA
-831 TNDYVLNGCTPVNL
+831 TNDYVLNGCAPVNL

-1216 TFSDIEVEY
+1216 SFSDIEVEY

-1419 VTVPKGMKNADYFE
+1419 VTVPKGMKNGHSFE

-1548 EVDASDTKLATYT
+1548 EVDANDTKLATYT

-1604 VVSALPAPTT
+1604 VISALPAPTT

-1641 TGYTWSAISPANALG
+1641 TGYTWSAVSPANALG

-1687 KRYHGCEAV
+1687 KRYNGCEAV

-1884 ATIIVGTPTIT
+1884 ATVVVGNPTIT

-1907 STKSVLDND
+1907 STKSVLNND

-2040 PGTNTP
+2040 PG
-2046 TLDSDGKVTIPN
+2046 
-2058 NTPAGTYTIV
+2058 A
-2068 YQICDKLNSGN
+2068 
-2079 CATTTATVVVGNPAI
+2079 
-2094 TADPD
+2094 
-2099 TFTITTGT
+2099 
-2107 STKSVLDNDKIG
+2107 
-2119 TATATTNTVSISV
+2119 
-2132 VTGATPKQPG
+2132 
-2142 TNTPTLDSDGKVTV
+2142 NTPTLDSDGKVTV
-2156 PNNTPAGTY
+2156 
-2165 TIVYQI
+2165 
-2171 CDKLNSGNCATTTAT
+2171 
-2186 VVVGNPTITADPDT
+2186 
-2200 FTITTGT
+2200 
-2207 STKSVLD
+2207 
-2214 NDKIGT
+2214 
-2220 ATATT
+2220 
-2225 NTVSISVVTGAI
+2225 
-2237 PKQPGTNT
+2237 
-2245 PTLDSDGKVTVPN
+2245 
-2258 NTPAGTYTIV
+2258 
-2268 YQICDKLNSGN
+2268 
-2279 CATTTATVVVG
+2279 
-2290 NPAITADPDT
+2290 
-2300 FTITTGTST
+2300 
-2309 KSVLDNDKIG
+2309 
-2319 TATATTNTVS
+2319 
-2329 ISVVTGAIPK
+2329 
-2339 QPGTNTPTLDSDGKV
+2339 
-2354 TVPNNTPAG
+2354 
-2363 TYTIVY
+2363 
-2369 QICDKLNSGN
+2369 
-2379 CATTT
+2379 
-2384 ATVVVGNPAITADPD
+2384 
-2399 TFTITTGTS
+2399 
-2408 TKSVLDNDKI
+2408 
-2418 GTATATTNTVSISVV
+2418 
-2433 TGATPKQPGT
+2433 
-2443 NTPTLDSDGKVTI
+2443 

-2550 DGKVTVPNN
+2550 NGKVTVPNN

-2650 RPHTDF
+2650 RPNTDF

>member
-1 MQSLKNQWVKYY
+1 MQSLKKQWVKCC

-21 VMVKGQVVSVLT
+21 GMVKGQVVSVLT

-269 TTSSARNIQVKTG
+269 TTSSAKNIQVKTG

-290 NNTSTYFEWGNGLMG
+290 NNTNTYFEWGNGLMG

-356 GTELTIPSTAL
+356 GTELIIPSTAL
-367 NTPDGTNGKIV
+367 STPDGTNGKIV
-378 IDFSK
+378 VDFSK

-696 YHASFAKEAGVT
+696 YHASFAKEAGAT

-1398 WTDPAR
+1398 WADPAR

-1548 EVDASDTKLATYT
+1548 EVDANDTKLTTYS

-1570 TSVERSIT
+1570 TSAERSFT

-1631 LAYPAAAATY
+1631 LAYPSAAATY
-1641 TGYTWSAISPANALG
+1641 TGYTWSAVSPANALG

-1731 NAASAADT
+1731 NSASAADT

-1791 AVDDDFTFTDGS
+1791 AVNDDFTFTDGS

-1884 ATIIVGTPTIT
+1884 ATVVVGNPTMT

-1942 TNTPTLDS
+1942 TNTPTL
-1950 DGKVTVPNNTPAGTY
+1950 N
-1965 TIVYQIC
+1965 
-1972 DKLNSGNCAT
+1972 
-1982 TTATVVVGNPTITA
+1982 
-1996 DPDTFTI
+1996 
-2003 TTGTSTKSVLDND
+2003 
-2016 KIGTAT
+2016 
-2022 ATTNTVSIS
+2022 
-2031 VVTGATPKQ
+2031 
-2040 PGTNTP
+2040 
-2046 TLDSDGKVTIPN
+2046 
-2058 NTPAGTYTIV
+2058 
-2068 YQICDKLNSGN
+2068 
-2079 CATTTATVVVGNPAI
+2079 
-2094 TADPD
+2094 
-2099 TFTITTGT
+2099 
-2107 STKSVLDNDKIG
+2107 
-2119 TATATTNTVSISV
+2119 
-2132 VTGATPKQPG
+2132 
-2142 TNTPTLDSDGKVTV
+2142 
-2156 PNNTPAGTY
+2156 
-2165 TIVYQI
+2165 
-2171 CDKLNSGNCATTTAT
+2171 
-2186 VVVGNPTITADPDT
+2186 
-2200 FTITTGT
+2200 
-2207 STKSVLD
+2207 
-2214 NDKIGT
+2214 
-2220 ATATT
+2220 
-2225 NTVSISVVTGAI
+2225 
-2237 PKQPGTNT
+2237 
-2245 PTLDSDGKVTVPN
+2245 
-2258 NTPAGTYTIV
+2258 
-2268 YQICDKLNSGN
+2268 
-2279 CATTTATVVVG
+2279 
-2290 NPAITADPDT
+2290 
-2300 FTITTGTST
+2300 
-2309 KSVLDNDKIG
+2309 
-2319 TATATTNTVS
+2319 
-2329 ISVVTGAIPK
+2329 
-2339 QPGTNTPTLDSDGKV
+2339 
-2354 TVPNNTPAG
+2354 
-2363 TYTIVY
+2363 
-2369 QICDKLNSGN
+2369 
-2379 CATTT
+2379 
-2384 ATVVVGNPAITADPD
+2384 
-2399 TFTITTGTS
+2399 
-2408 TKSVLDNDKI
+2408 
-2418 GTATATTNTVSISVV
+2418 
-2433 TGATPKQPGT
+2433 
-2443 NTPTLDSDGKVTI
+2443 
-2456 PNNTPAGTYTIVYQ
+2456 
-2470 ICDKLNSGNCA
+2470 
-2481 TTTATVV
+2481 
-2488 VGNPT
+2488 
-2493 ITADPDTFTITTG
+2493 
-2506 TSTKSVLDNDK
+2506 
-2517 IGTATATTNTVSI
+2517 
-2530 SVVTG
+2530 
-2535 ATPKQPGTNTPTLDS
+2535 S

>member
-52 TFNMPA
+52 TFNMPT

-269 TTSSARNIQVKTG
+269 TTSSAKNIQVKTG

-290 NNTSTYFEWGNGLMG
+290 NNTNTYFEWGNGLMG

-356 GTELTIPSTAL
+356 GTELIIPSTAL
-367 NTPDGTNGKIV
+367 STPDGTNGKIV

-696 YHASFAKEAGVT
+696 YHASFAKGAGVT

-1216 TFSDIEVEY
+1216 SFSDIEVEY

-1398 WTDPAR
+1398 WADPAR

-1641 TGYTWSAISPANALG
+1641 TGYTWSAVSPANALG

-1687 KRYHGCEAV
+1687 KRYNGCEAV

-1731 NAASAADT
+1731 NSASAADT

-1791 AVDDDFTFTDGS
+1791 AVNDTFTVTHGLVATTTTDS
-1803 VSTTSTRTVLVNDKV
+1803 VLNNDKV
-1818 GNQTATIGTVSLT
+1818 GTRTATIGTVSLT

-1884 ATIIVGTPTIT
+1884 ATVVVGNPTIT

-2046 TLDSDGKVTIPN
+2046 TLDSDGKVTVPN

-2186 VVVGNPTITADPDT
+2186 VVVDNPTITADPDT

-2225 NTVSISVVTGAI
+2225 NTVSISVVTGAT
-2237 PKQPGTNT
+2237 PKQAGTNT

-2290 NPAITADPDT
+2290 NPA
-2300 FTITTGTST
+2300 
-2309 KSVLDNDKIG
+2309 
-2319 TATATTNTVS
+2319 
-2329 ISVVTGAIPK
+2329 
-2339 QPGTNTPTLDSDGKV
+2339 
-2354 TVPNNTPAG
+2354 
-2363 TYTIVY
+2363 
-2369 QICDKLNSGN
+2369 
-2379 CATTT
+2379 
-2384 ATVVVGNPAITADPD
+2384 
-2399 TFTITTGTS
+2399 
-2408 TKSVLDNDKI
+2408 
-2418 GTATATTNTVSISVV
+2418 
-2433 TGATPKQPGT
+2433 
-2443 NTPTLDSDGKVTI
+2443 
-2456 PNNTPAGTYTIVYQ
+2456 
-2470 ICDKLNSGNCA
+2470 
-2481 TTTATVV
+2481 
-2488 VGNPT
+2488 

>member
-1 MQSLKNQWVKYY
+1 MQSLKKQWVKCC

-21 VMVKGQVVSVLT
+21 GMVKGQVVSVLT

-225 KVPNVNLANNDFVT
+225 KVPNVNLTNNDFVT

-269 TTSSARNIQVKTG
+269 TTSSAKNIQVKTG

-290 NNTSTYFEWGNGLMG
+290 NNTNTYFEWGNGLMG

-795 ATDTAKNAQGYHT
+795 TTDTAKNAQGYHT

-831 TNDYVLNGCTPVNL
+831 TNDYVLNGCAPVNL

-1216 TFSDIEVEY
+1216 SFSDIEVEY

-1268 SEPNDAN
+1268 SEPNNAN

-1398 WTDPAR
+1398 WADPAR

-1413 NEREIS
+1413 NKREIS

-1490 KNERPSLSFSNV
+1490 KNEHPSLSFSNV

-1641 TGYTWSAISPANALG
+1641 TGYTWSAVSPANALG

-1705 QGINLTTPAPLVVNC
+1705 QGINLTTPDPLVVNC

-1731 NAASAADT
+1731 NSASAADT

-1870 CSTVASI
+1870 CSTVANI
-1877 SVCDTAT
+1877 SVCDTA
-1884 ATIIVGTPTIT
+1884 
-1895 ADPDTFTITTGT
+1895 
-1907 STKSVLDND
+1907 
-1916 KIGTAT
+1916 
-1922 ATTNTVSISVVTG
+1922 
-1935 ATPKQPG
+1935 
-1942 TNTPTLDS
+1942 
-1950 DGKVTVPNNTPAGTY
+1950 
-1965 TIVYQIC
+1965 
-1972 DKLNSGNCAT
+1972 
-1982 TTATVVVGNPTITA
+1982 
-1996 DPDTFTI
+1996 
-2003 TTGTSTKSVLDND
+2003 
-2016 KIGTAT
+2016 
-2022 ATTNTVSIS
+2022 
-2031 VVTGATPKQ
+2031 
-2040 PGTNTP
+2040 
-2046 TLDSDGKVTIPN
+2046 
-2058 NTPAGTYTIV
+2058 
-2068 YQICDKLNSGN
+2068 
-2079 CATTTATVVVGNPAI
+2079 
-2094 TADPD
+2094 
-2099 TFTITTGT
+2099 
-2107 STKSVLDNDKIG
+2107 
-2119 TATATTNTVSISV
+2119 
-2132 VTGATPKQPG
+2132 
-2142 TNTPTLDSDGKVTV
+2142 
-2156 PNNTPAGTY
+2156 
-2165 TIVYQI
+2165 
-2171 CDKLNSGNCATTTAT
+2171 
-2186 VVVGNPTITADPDT
+2186 
-2200 FTITTGT
+2200 
-2207 STKSVLD
+2207 
-2214 NDKIGT
+2214 
-2220 ATATT
+2220 
-2225 NTVSISVVTGAI
+2225 
-2237 PKQPGTNT
+2237 
-2245 PTLDSDGKVTVPN
+2245 
-2258 NTPAGTYTIV
+2258 
-2268 YQICDKLNSGN
+2268 
-2279 CATTTATVVVG
+2279 
-2290 NPAITADPDT
+2290 
-2300 FTITTGTST
+2300 
-2309 KSVLDNDKIG
+2309 
-2319 TATATTNTVS
+2319 
-2329 ISVVTGAIPK
+2329 
-2339 QPGTNTPTLDSDGKV
+2339 
-2354 TVPNNTPAG
+2354 
-2363 TYTIVY
+2363 
-2369 QICDKLNSGN
+2369 
-2379 CATTT
+2379 
-2384 ATVVVGNPAITADPD
+2384 
-2399 TFTITTGTS
+2399 
-2408 TKSVLDNDKI
+2408 
-2418 GTATATTNTVSISVV
+2418 
-2433 TGATPKQPGT
+2433 
-2443 NTPTLDSDGKVTI
+2443 
-2456 PNNTPAGTYTIVYQ
+2456 
-2470 ICDKLNSGNCA
+2470 
-2481 TTTATVV
+2481 TATVV

>member
-52 TFNMPA
+52 TFNMPT

-269 TTSSARNIQVKTG
+269 TTSSAKNIQVKTG

-290 NNTSTYFEWGNGLMG
+290 NNTNTYFEWGNGLMG

-356 GTELTIPSTAL
+356 GTELIIPSTAL
-367 NTPDGTNGKIV
+367 STPDGTNGKIV

-580 IVLENCVG
+580 IVLENCMG

-696 YHASFAKEAGVT
+696 YHASFAKGAGVT

-1216 TFSDIEVEY
+1216 SFSDIEVEY

-1398 WTDPAR
+1398 WADPAR

-1641 TGYTWSAISPANALG
+1641 TGYTWSAVSPANALG

-1687 KRYHGCEAV
+1687 KRYNGCEAV

-1731 NAASAADT
+1731 NSASAADT

-1791 AVDDDFTFTDGS
+1791 AVNDTFTVTHGLVATTTTDS
-1803 VSTTSTRTVLVNDKV
+1803 VLNNDKV
-1818 GNQTATIGTVSLT
+1818 GTRTATIGTVSLT

-1884 ATIIVGTPTIT
+1884 ATVVVGNPTITANPDTFTITTGTSTKSVLDNDKIGTATATTNTVSISVVTGATPKQAGTNTPTLDSDGKVTVPNNTPAGTYTIVYQICDKLNSGNCATTTATVVVGTPTIT

-2040 PGTNTP
+2040 
-2046 TLDSDGKVTIPN
+2046 
-2058 NTPAGTYTIV
+2058 A
-2068 YQICDKLNSGN
+2068 
-2079 CATTTATVVVGNPAI
+2079 
-2094 TADPD
+2094 
-2099 TFTITTGT
+2099 
-2107 STKSVLDNDKIG
+2107 
-2119 TATATTNTVSISV
+2119 
-2132 VTGATPKQPG
+2132 
-2142 TNTPTLDSDGKVTV
+2142 
-2156 PNNTPAGTY
+2156 
-2165 TIVYQI
+2165 
-2171 CDKLNSGNCATTTAT
+2171 
-2186 VVVGNPTITADPDT
+2186 
-2200 FTITTGT
+2200 
-2207 STKSVLD
+2207 
-2214 NDKIGT
+2214 
-2220 ATATT
+2220 
-2225 NTVSISVVTGAI
+2225 
-2237 PKQPGTNT
+2237 
-2245 PTLDSDGKVTVPN
+2245 
-2258 NTPAGTYTIV
+2258 
-2268 YQICDKLNSGN
+2268 
-2279 CATTTATVVVG
+2279 
-2290 NPAITADPDT
+2290 
-2300 FTITTGTST
+2300 
-2309 KSVLDNDKIG
+2309 
-2319 TATATTNTVS
+2319 
-2329 ISVVTGAIPK
+2329 
-2339 QPGTNTPTLDSDGKV
+2339 
-2354 TVPNNTPAG
+2354 
-2363 TYTIVY
+2363 
-2369 QICDKLNSGN
+2369 
-2379 CATTT
+2379 
-2384 ATVVVGNPAITADPD
+2384 
-2399 TFTITTGTS
+2399 
-2408 TKSVLDNDKI
+2408 
-2418 GTATATTNTVSISVV
+2418 
-2433 TGATPKQPGT
+2433 
-2443 NTPTLDSDGKVTI
+2443 
-2456 PNNTPAGTYTIVYQ
+2456 
-2470 ICDKLNSGNCA
+2470 
-2481 TTTATVV
+2481 
-2488 VGNPT
+2488 
-2493 ITADPDTFTITTG
+2493 
-2506 TSTKSVLDNDK
+2506 
-2517 IGTATATTNTVSI
+2517 
-2530 SVVTG
+2530 
-2535 ATPKQPGTNTPTLDS
+2535 GTNTPTLDS

>member
-1 MQSLKNQWVKYY
+1 MQSLKKQWVKCC

-21 VMVKGQVVSVLT
+21 GMVKGQVVSVLT

-225 KVPNVNLANNDFVT
+225 KVPNVNLTNNDFVT

-269 TTSSARNIQVKTG
+269 TTSSAKNIQVKTG

-290 NNTSTYFEWGNGLMG
+290 NNTNTYFEWGNGLMG

-795 ATDTAKNAQGYHT
+795 TTDTAKNAQGYHT

-831 TNDYVLNGCTPVNL
+831 TNDYVLNGCAPVNL

-1216 TFSDIEVEY
+1216 SFSDIEVEY

-1268 SEPNDAN
+1268 SEPNNAN

-1398 WTDPAR
+1398 WADPAR

-1413 NEREIS
+1413 NKREIS

-1490 KNERPSLSFSNV
+1490 KNEHPSLSFSNV

-1548 EVDASDTKLATYT
+1548 EVDANDTKLTTYT
-1561 STETLAKGA
+1561 STETLAKGV
-1570 TSVERSIT
+1570 TSAERSFT

-1641 TGYTWSAISPANALG
+1641 TGYTWSAVSPANALG

-1687 KRYHGCEAV
+1687 KRYNGCEAV

-1705 QGINLTTPAPLVVNC
+1705 QGINLTTPDPLVVNC

-1731 NAASAADT
+1731 NSASAADT

-1870 CSTVASI
+1870 CSTVANI

-1884 ATIIVGTPTIT
+1884 ATVVVGNPTIT
-1895 ADPDTFTITTGT
+1895 ADPDTFTITTGTSTKSVLDNDKIGTATATTNTVSISVVTGATPKQPGTNTPTLDSNGKVTVPNNTPAGTYTIVYQICDKLNSGNCATTTATVVVGNPTITADPDIFTITTGT

-2046 TLDSDGKVTIPN
+2046 TLDSNGKI
-2058 NTPAGTYTIV
+2058 
-2068 YQICDKLNSGN
+2068 
-2079 CATTTATVVVGNPAI
+2079 TV
-2094 TADPD
+2094 
-2099 TFTITTGT
+2099 
-2107 STKSVLDNDKIG
+2107 
-2119 TATATTNTVSISV
+2119 
-2132 VTGATPKQPG
+2132 
-2142 TNTPTLDSDGKVTV
+2142 
-2156 PNNTPAGTY
+2156 
-2165 TIVYQI
+2165 
-2171 CDKLNSGNCATTTAT
+2171 
-2186 VVVGNPTITADPDT
+2186 
-2200 FTITTGT
+2200 
-2207 STKSVLD
+2207 
-2214 NDKIGT
+2214 
-2220 ATATT
+2220 
-2225 NTVSISVVTGAI
+2225 
-2237 PKQPGTNT
+2237 
-2245 PTLDSDGKVTVPN
+2245 
-2258 NTPAGTYTIV
+2258 
-2268 YQICDKLNSGN
+2268 
-2279 CATTTATVVVG
+2279 
-2290 NPAITADPDT
+2290 
-2300 FTITTGTST
+2300 
-2309 KSVLDNDKIG
+2309 
-2319 TATATTNTVS
+2319 
-2329 ISVVTGAIPK
+2329 
-2339 QPGTNTPTLDSDGKV
+2339 
-2354 TVPNNTPAG
+2354 
-2363 TYTIVY
+2363 
-2369 QICDKLNSGN
+2369 
-2379 CATTT
+2379 
-2384 ATVVVGNPAITADPD
+2384 
-2399 TFTITTGTS
+2399 
-2408 TKSVLDNDKI
+2408 
-2418 GTATATTNTVSISVV
+2418 
-2433 TGATPKQPGT
+2433 
-2443 NTPTLDSDGKVTI
+2443 

>member
-52 TFNMPA
+52 TFNMPT

-269 TTSSARNIQVKTG
+269 TTSSAKNIQVKTG

-290 NNTSTYFEWGNGLMG
+290 NNTNTYFEWGNGLMG

-356 GTELTIPSTAL
+356 GTELIIPSTAL
-367 NTPDGTNGKIV
+367 STPDGTNGKIV

-696 YHASFAKEAGVT
+696 YHASFAKGAGVT

-1216 TFSDIEVEY
+1216 SFSDIEVEY

-1398 WTDPAR
+1398 WADPAR

-1641 TGYTWSAISPANALG
+1641 TGYTWSAVSPANALG

-1687 KRYHGCEAV
+1687 KRYNGCEAV

-1731 NAASAADT
+1731 NSASAADT

-1791 AVDDDFTFTDGS
+1791 AVNDTFTVTHGLVATTTTDS
-1803 VSTTSTRTVLVNDKV
+1803 VLNNDKV
-1818 GNQTATIGTVSLT
+1818 GTRTATIGTVSLT

-1884 ATIIVGTPTIT
+1884 ATVVVGNPTIT

-2046 TLDSDGKVTIPN
+2046 TLDSDGKVTVPN

-2079 CATTTATVVVGNPAI
+2079 CATTTATVVVDNPTI

-2132 VTGATPKQPG
+2132 VTVATPKQPG

-2186 VVVGNPTITADPDT
+2186 VVVGNPA
-2200 FTITTGT
+2200 
-2207 STKSVLD
+2207 
-2214 NDKIGT
+2214 
-2220 ATATT
+2220 
-2225 NTVSISVVTGAI
+2225 
-2237 PKQPGTNT
+2237 
-2245 PTLDSDGKVTVPN
+2245 
-2258 NTPAGTYTIV
+2258 
-2268 YQICDKLNSGN
+2268 
-2279 CATTTATVVVG
+2279 
-2290 NPAITADPDT
+2290 
-2300 FTITTGTST
+2300 
-2309 KSVLDNDKIG
+2309 
-2319 TATATTNTVS
+2319 
-2329 ISVVTGAIPK
+2329 
-2339 QPGTNTPTLDSDGKV
+2339 
-2354 TVPNNTPAG
+2354 
-2363 TYTIVY
+2363 
-2369 QICDKLNSGN
+2369 
-2379 CATTT
+2379 
-2384 ATVVVGNPAITADPD
+2384 
-2399 TFTITTGTS
+2399 
-2408 TKSVLDNDKI
+2408 
-2418 GTATATTNTVSISVV
+2418 
-2433 TGATPKQPGT
+2433 
-2443 NTPTLDSDGKVTI
+2443 
-2456 PNNTPAGTYTIVYQ
+2456 
-2470 ICDKLNSGNCA
+2470 
-2481 TTTATVV
+2481 
-2488 VGNPT
+2488 

>member
-1 MQSLKNQWVKYY
+1 MQSLKKQWVKCC

-33 ESPVHIAS
+33 ESPVHIAG

-209 NNIKLTSMTI
+209 NNTKLTPMTI

-290 NNTSTYFEWGNGLMG
+290 NNTNTYFEWGNGLMG

-736 ERDYFLWDLTSALP
+736 ERDYFLWNLTSALP

-826 YSAVA
+826 YSVVA
-831 TNDYVLNGCTPVNL
+831 TNDYVLNGCAPVNL

-1007 MPLYFKDVPSI
+1007 TPLYFKNVPSI

-1108 RYFRVIYKITNC
+1108 RYFRVIYRITNC

-1146 CSDKSLTYNITVA
+1146 CSDKSLTFNITVA

-1216 TFSDIEVEY
+1216 SFSDIEVEY
-1225 PLNSGNKFYVNSGT
+1225 PLNSGIKYNETTGA
-1239 KRIGY
+1239 KRLVHTTV
-1244 SQSGNTHTF
+1244 GNVHTF
-1253 DISNIL
+1253 DISSIL

-1268 SEPNDAN
+1268 SEPTNAEN
-1275 QRKFKLTFK
+1275 RKFKLTFK

-1398 WTDPAR
+1398 WADPAR

-1413 NEREIS
+1413 NKREIS

-1490 KNERPSLSFSNV
+1490 KNERPLLSFSNV

-1548 EVDASDTKLATYT
+1548 EVDANDTKLTTYS

-1570 TSVERSIT
+1570 TSAERSFT

-1641 TGYTWSAISPANALG
+1641 TGYTWSAVSPANALG

-1687 KRYHGCEAV
+1687 KRYNGCEAV

-1884 ATIIVGTPTIT
+1884 AT
-1895 ADPDTFTITTGT
+1895 
-1907 STKSVLDND
+1907 
-1916 KIGTAT
+1916 
-1922 ATTNTVSISVVTG
+1922 
-1935 ATPKQPG
+1935 
-1942 TNTPTLDS
+1942 
-1950 DGKVTVPNNTPAGTY
+1950 
-1965 TIVYQIC
+1965 
-1972 DKLNSGNCAT
+1972 
-1982 TTATVVVGNPTITA
+1982 VVVGNPTITA

-2046 TLDSDGKVTIPN
+2046 TLDSDGKITVPN

-2079 CATTTATVVVGNPAI
+2079 CATTTATVVVGTPTI

-2142 TNTPTLDSDGKVTV
+2142 TNTPTLDSNGKVTV
-2156 PNNTPAGTY
+2156 
-2165 TIVYQI
+2165 
-2171 CDKLNSGNCATTTAT
+2171 
-2186 VVVGNPTITADPDT
+2186 
-2200 FTITTGT
+2200 
-2207 STKSVLD
+2207 
-2214 NDKIGT
+2214 
-2220 ATATT
+2220 
-2225 NTVSISVVTGAI
+2225 
-2237 PKQPGTNT
+2237 
-2245 PTLDSDGKVTVPN
+2245 
-2258 NTPAGTYTIV
+2258 
-2268 YQICDKLNSGN
+2268 
-2279 CATTTATVVVG
+2279 
-2290 NPAITADPDT
+2290 
-2300 FTITTGTST
+2300 
-2309 KSVLDNDKIG
+2309 
-2319 TATATTNTVS
+2319 
-2329 ISVVTGAIPK
+2329 
-2339 QPGTNTPTLDSDGKV
+2339 
-2354 TVPNNTPAG
+2354 
-2363 TYTIVY
+2363 
-2369 QICDKLNSGN
+2369 
-2379 CATTT
+2379 
-2384 ATVVVGNPAITADPD
+2384 
-2399 TFTITTGTS
+2399 
-2408 TKSVLDNDKI
+2408 
-2418 GTATATTNTVSISVV
+2418 
-2433 TGATPKQPGT
+2433 
-2443 NTPTLDSDGKVTI
+2443 

-2606 TTPLNTPVTINVLG
+2606 TTSLNTPVTINVLG

-2711 NVVRIYNRWGV
+2711 NVVRIYNRCGV

-2758 YYVIEYTDERNQQQ
+2758 YYVIEYTDEHNQQQ

>member
-1 MQSLKNQWVKYY
+1 MQSLKKQWVKCC

-21 VMVKGQVVSVLT
+21 GMVKGQVVSVLT

-225 KVPNVNLANNDFVT
+225 KVPNVNLTNNDFVT

-269 TTSSARNIQVKTG
+269 TTSSAKNIQVKTG

-290 NNTSTYFEWGNGLMG
+290 NNTNTYFEWGNGLMG

-795 ATDTAKNAQGYHT
+795 TTDTAKNAQGYHT

-831 TNDYVLNGCTPVNL
+831 TNDYVLNGCAPVNL

-1216 TFSDIEVEY
+1216 SFSDIEVEY

-1490 KNERPSLSFSNV
+1490 KNEHPSLSFSNV

-1641 TGYTWSAISPANALG
+1641 TGYTWSAVSPANALG

-1705 QGINLTTPAPLVVNC
+1705 QGINLTTPDPLVVNC

-1731 NAASAADT
+1731 NSASAADT

-1870 CSTVASI
+1870 CSTVANI

-1884 ATIIVGTPTIT
+1884 ATVVVGTPTITADPDTFTITTGTSTKSVLDNDKIGTATATTNTVSISVVTGATPKQPGTNTPTLDSNGKVTVPNNTPAGTYTIVYQICDKLNSGNCATTTATVVVGNPTIT

-2046 TLDSDGKVTIPN
+2046 TLDSDGKITVPN

-2079 CATTTATVVVGNPAI
+2079 CATTTATIVVGTPAI

-2132 VTGATPKQPG
+2132 VTGATPKQ
-2142 TNTPTLDSDGKVTV
+2142 
-2156 PNNTPAGTY
+2156 A
-2165 TIVYQI
+2165 
-2171 CDKLNSGNCATTTAT
+2171 
-2186 VVVGNPTITADPDT
+2186 
-2200 FTITTGT
+2200 
-2207 STKSVLD
+2207 
-2214 NDKIGT
+2214 
-2220 ATATT
+2220 
-2225 NTVSISVVTGAI
+2225 
-2237 PKQPGTNT
+2237 
-2245 PTLDSDGKVTVPN
+2245 
-2258 NTPAGTYTIV
+2258 
-2268 YQICDKLNSGN
+2268 
-2279 CATTTATVVVG
+2279 
-2290 NPAITADPDT
+2290 
-2300 FTITTGTST
+2300 
-2309 KSVLDNDKIG
+2309 
-2319 TATATTNTVS
+2319 
-2329 ISVVTGAIPK
+2329 
-2339 QPGTNTPTLDSDGKV
+2339 
-2354 TVPNNTPAG
+2354 
-2363 TYTIVY
+2363 
-2369 QICDKLNSGN
+2369 
-2379 CATTT
+2379 
-2384 ATVVVGNPAITADPD
+2384 
-2399 TFTITTGTS
+2399 
-2408 TKSVLDNDKI
+2408 
-2418 GTATATTNTVSISVV
+2418 
-2433 TGATPKQPGT
+2433 
-2443 NTPTLDSDGKVTI
+2443 
-2456 PNNTPAGTYTIVYQ
+2456 
-2470 ICDKLNSGNCA
+2470 
-2481 TTTATVV
+2481 
-2488 VGNPT
+2488 
-2493 ITADPDTFTITTG
+2493 
-2506 TSTKSVLDNDK
+2506 
-2517 IGTATATTNTVSI
+2517 
-2530 SVVTG
+2530 
-2535 ATPKQPGTNTPTLDS
+2535 GTNTPTLDS

>member
-1 MQSLKNQWVKYY
+1 MQSLKKQWVKCC

-21 VMVKGQVVSVLT
+21 GMVKGQVVSVLT
-33 ESPVHIAS
+33 ESPVHIAG

-52 TFNMPA
+52 TFNMSA

-184 GNGKAKDVYF
+184 GNGKAKDIYF

-736 ERDYFLWDLTSALP
+736 EKDYFLWDLTSALP

-1132 WNCNSNPTS
+1132 WNCNSNPTL

-1398 WTDPAR
+1398 WADPAR

-1419 VTVPKGMKNADYFE
+1419 VTVPKGMKNGHSFE

-1490 KNERPSLSFSNV
+1490 KNERPLLSFSNV

-1548 EVDASDTKLATYT
+1548 EVDANDTKLTTYS

-1570 TSVERSIT
+1570 TSAERSFT

-1641 TGYTWSAISPANALG
+1641 TGYTWSAVSPANALG

-1687 KRYHGCEAV
+1687 KRYNGCEAV

-1731 NAASAADT
+1731 NSASAADT

-1791 AVDDDFTFTDGS
+1791 AVNDDFTFTDGS

-1831 VITPAVGAAGSATPT
+1831 IITPAVGAAGSATPT

-1884 ATIIVGTPTIT
+1884 ATVVVGTPTIT

-1942 TNTPTLDS
+1942 TNTPTLNS
-1950 DGKVTVPNNTPAGTY
+1950 DGKVTVPNNTPA
-1965 TIVYQIC
+1965 
-1972 DKLNSGNCAT
+1972 S
-1982 TTATVVVGNPTITA
+1982 
-1996 DPDTFTI
+1996 
-2003 TTGTSTKSVLDND
+2003 
-2016 KIGTAT
+2016 
-2022 ATTNTVSIS
+2022 
-2031 VVTGATPKQ
+2031 
-2040 PGTNTP
+2040 
-2046 TLDSDGKVTIPN
+2046 
-2058 NTPAGTYTIV
+2058 
-2068 YQICDKLNSGN
+2068 
-2079 CATTTATVVVGNPAI
+2079 
-2094 TADPD
+2094 
-2099 TFTITTGT
+2099 
-2107 STKSVLDNDKIG
+2107 
-2119 TATATTNTVSISV
+2119 
-2132 VTGATPKQPG
+2132 
-2142 TNTPTLDSDGKVTV
+2142 
-2156 PNNTPAGTY
+2156 
-2165 TIVYQI
+2165 
-2171 CDKLNSGNCATTTAT
+2171 
-2186 VVVGNPTITADPDT
+2186 
-2200 FTITTGT
+2200 
-2207 STKSVLD
+2207 
-2214 NDKIGT
+2214 
-2220 ATATT
+2220 
-2225 NTVSISVVTGAI
+2225 
-2237 PKQPGTNT
+2237 
-2245 PTLDSDGKVTVPN
+2245 
-2258 NTPAGTYTIV
+2258 
-2268 YQICDKLNSGN
+2268 
-2279 CATTTATVVVG
+2279 
-2290 NPAITADPDT
+2290 
-2300 FTITTGTST
+2300 
-2309 KSVLDNDKIG
+2309 
-2319 TATATTNTVS
+2319 
-2329 ISVVTGAIPK
+2329 
-2339 QPGTNTPTLDSDGKV
+2339 
-2354 TVPNNTPAG
+2354 
-2363 TYTIVY
+2363 
-2369 QICDKLNSGN
+2369 
-2379 CATTT
+2379 
-2384 ATVVVGNPAITADPD
+2384 
-2399 TFTITTGTS
+2399 
-2408 TKSVLDNDKI
+2408 
-2418 GTATATTNTVSISVV
+2418 
-2433 TGATPKQPGT
+2433 
-2443 NTPTLDSDGKVTI
+2443 
-2456 PNNTPAGTYTIVYQ
+2456 
-2470 ICDKLNSGNCA
+2470 
-2481 TTTATVV
+2481 
-2488 VGNPT
+2488 
-2493 ITADPDTFTITTG
+2493 
-2506 TSTKSVLDNDK
+2506 
-2517 IGTATATTNTVSI
+2517 
-2530 SVVTG
+2530 
-2535 ATPKQPGTNTPTLDS
+2535 
-2550 DGKVTVPNN
+2550 
-2559 TPAGTYTIVYQIC
+2559 TYTIVYQIC

-2772 SKTGWLYI
+2772 SKVGWLYI

>member
-1 MQSLKNQWVKYY
+1 MQSLKKQWVKCC

-21 VMVKGQVVSVLT
+21 GMVKGQVVSVLT
-33 ESPVHIAS
+33 ESPVHIAG

-70 AGIEYAQGLTATGGT
+70 AGIEYAQGLTVTGGT

-736 ERDYFLWDLTSALP
+736 EKDYFLWDLTSALP

-1042 NNSFSDAPYAWVSI
+1042 NNSFSDAPYTWVSI

-1216 TFSDIEVEY
+1216 SFSDIEVEY

-1355 TRVTVNASNPAFE
+1355 TRITVNASNPAFE

-1631 LAYPAAAATY
+1631 LAYPSAAATY
-1641 TGYTWSAISPANALG
+1641 TGYTWSAVSPANALG

-1731 NAASAADT
+1731 NSASAADT

-1769 VGKDALGN
+1769 VGKDVLGN

-1818 GNQTATIGTVSLT
+1818 GTRTATIGTVSLT

-1870 CSTVASI
+1870 CSTVANI

-1884 ATIIVGTPTIT
+1884 AT
-1895 ADPDTFTITTGT
+1895 
-1907 STKSVLDND
+1907 
-1916 KIGTAT
+1916 
-1922 ATTNTVSISVVTG
+1922 
-1935 ATPKQPG
+1935 
-1942 TNTPTLDS
+1942 
-1950 DGKVTVPNNTPAGTY
+1950 
-1965 TIVYQIC
+1965 
-1972 DKLNSGNCAT
+1972 
-1982 TTATVVVGNPTITA
+1982 VVVDNPTITA

-2031 VVTGATPKQ
+2031 VVTGAT
-2040 PGTNTP
+2040 
-2046 TLDSDGKVTIPN
+2046 
-2058 NTPAGTYTIV
+2058 
-2068 YQICDKLNSGN
+2068 
-2079 CATTTATVVVGNPAI
+2079 
-2094 TADPD
+2094 
-2099 TFTITTGT
+2099 
-2107 STKSVLDNDKIG
+2107 
-2119 TATATTNTVSISV
+2119 
-2132 VTGATPKQPG
+2132 
-2142 TNTPTLDSDGKVTV
+2142 
-2156 PNNTPAGTY
+2156 
-2165 TIVYQI
+2165 
-2171 CDKLNSGNCATTTAT
+2171 
-2186 VVVGNPTITADPDT
+2186 
-2200 FTITTGT
+2200 
-2207 STKSVLD
+2207 
-2214 NDKIGT
+2214 
-2220 ATATT
+2220 
-2225 NTVSISVVTGAI
+2225 
-2237 PKQPGTNT
+2237 
-2245 PTLDSDGKVTVPN
+2245 
-2258 NTPAGTYTIV
+2258 
-2268 YQICDKLNSGN
+2268 
-2279 CATTTATVVVG
+2279 
-2290 NPAITADPDT
+2290 
-2300 FTITTGTST
+2300 
-2309 KSVLDNDKIG
+2309 
-2319 TATATTNTVS
+2319 
-2329 ISVVTGAIPK
+2329 PK

-2443 NTPTLDSDGKVTI
+2443 NTPTLDS
-2456 PNNTPAGTYTIVYQ
+2456 N
-2470 ICDKLNSGNCA
+2470 
-2481 TTTATVV
+2481 
-2488 VGNPT
+2488 
-2493 ITADPDTFTITTG
+2493 
-2506 TSTKSVLDNDK
+2506 
-2517 IGTATATTNTVSI
+2517 
-2530 SVVTG
+2530 
-2535 ATPKQPGTNTPTLDS
+2535 
-2550 DGKVTVPNN
+2550 GKVTVPNN

-2650 RPHTDF
+2650 RPNTDF

>member
-1 MQSLKNQWVKYY
+1 MQSLKKQWVKCC

-269 TTSSARNIQVKTG
+269 TTSSAKNIQVKTG

-290 NNTSTYFEWGNGLMG
+290 NNTNTYFEWGNGLMG

-356 GTELTIPSTAL
+356 GTELIIPSTAL

-696 YHASFAKEAGVT
+696 YHASFAKEAGAT

-718 HSITLQASNTIVT
+718 HSITLQASNAIVT

-1094 SDKGGNGTIAKGEN
+1094 SDKGGNGTITKGEN

-1398 WTDPAR
+1398 WADPAH

-1419 VTVPKGMKNADYFE
+1419 VTVPKGMKNGHSFE

-1548 EVDASDTKLATYT
+1548 EVDANDTKLATYT

-1731 NAASAADT
+1731 NSASAADT

-1777 TATQTRTITLVNID
+1777 TATQTRTITLVNIN
-1791 AVDDDFTFTDGS
+1791 AVNDDFTFTDGS
-1803 VSTTSTRTVLVNDKV
+1803 VSTTSTQTVLVNDKV

-1884 ATIIVGTPTIT
+1884 ATVVVGTPTIT

-1950 DGKVTVPNNTPAGTY
+1950 DGKVTV
-1965 TIVYQIC
+1965 
-1972 DKLNSGNCAT
+1972 
-1982 TTATVVVGNPTITA
+1982 
-1996 DPDTFTI
+1996 
-2003 TTGTSTKSVLDND
+2003 
-2016 KIGTAT
+2016 
-2022 ATTNTVSIS
+2022 
-2031 VVTGATPKQ
+2031 
-2040 PGTNTP
+2040 
-2046 TLDSDGKVTIPN
+2046 PN

-2171 CDKLNSGNCATTTAT
+2171 CDKLNSGNCATTT
-2186 VVVGNPTITADPDT
+2186 V
-2200 FTITTGT
+2200 
-2207 STKSVLD
+2207 
-2214 NDKIGT
+2214 
-2220 ATATT
+2220 
-2225 NTVSISVVTGAI
+2225 
-2237 PKQPGTNT
+2237 
-2245 PTLDSDGKVTVPN
+2245 
-2258 NTPAGTYTIV
+2258 
-2268 YQICDKLNSGN
+2268 
-2279 CATTTATVVVG
+2279 
-2290 NPAITADPDT
+2290 
-2300 FTITTGTST
+2300 
-2309 KSVLDNDKIG
+2309 
-2319 TATATTNTVS
+2319 
-2329 ISVVTGAIPK
+2329 
-2339 QPGTNTPTLDSDGKV
+2339 
-2354 TVPNNTPAG
+2354 
-2363 TYTIVY
+2363 
-2369 QICDKLNSGN
+2369 
-2379 CATTT
+2379 
-2384 ATVVVGNPAITADPD
+2384 
-2399 TFTITTGTS
+2399 
-2408 TKSVLDNDKI
+2408 
-2418 GTATATTNTVSISVV
+2418 
-2433 TGATPKQPGT
+2433 
-2443 NTPTLDSDGKVTI
+2443 
-2456 PNNTPAGTYTIVYQ
+2456 
-2470 ICDKLNSGNCA
+2470 
-2481 TTTATVV
+2481 
-2488 VGNPT
+2488 
-2493 ITADPDTFTITTG
+2493 
-2506 TSTKSVLDNDK
+2506 
-2517 IGTATATTNTVSI
+2517 
-2530 SVVTG
+2530 
-2535 ATPKQPGTNTPTLDS
+2535 
-2550 DGKVTVPNN
+2550 
-2559 TPAGTYTIVYQIC
+2559 
-2572 DKLNSGN
+2572 
-2579 CATTTATVVVGTTTP
+2579 TVVVGTTTP

>member
-1 MQSLKNQWVKYY
+1 MQSLKKQWVKCC

-33 ESPVHIAS
+33 ESPVHIAG

-209 NNIKLTSMTI
+209 NNTKLTPMTI

-290 NNTSTYFEWGNGLMG
+290 NNTNTYFEWGNGLMG

-696 YHASFAKEAGVT
+696 YHASFAKGAGVT
-708 PKSITFNTAT
+708 PKSIIFNTAT
-718 HSITLQASNTIVT
+718 HSITLQASNSIVT

-736 ERDYFLWDLTSALP
+736 ERDYFLWNLTSALP

-772 ERYSNSKDI
+772 EKYSNSKDI
-781 ESGGESFYYRLNDP
+781 ESGGDSFYYRLNDP
-795 ATDTAKNAQGYHT
+795 TTDTAINAQGFHT
-808 AQIHCGANLYATF
+808 AEIHCGAKLYATF

-826 YSAVA
+826 YSTVA
-831 TNDYVLNGCTPVNL
+831 TNDYDLSGCEIKDI
-845 GNYQVHSARRFNTG
+845 GGWQVHTARRFNTG

-895 TKYPKTEEINIP
+895 TKYPNATQIDIP
-907 ISKFVLESDN
+907 ISNFVLESDN

-929 KGQPGHLPVGEISA
+929 KGQPGHLPVGEISVD
-943 ENAYDSYFQPWMQAT
+943 NYYDSYFKTWMQAT

-1007 MPLYFKDVPSI
+1007 MPLYFKNVPSI

-1216 TFSDIEVEY
+1216 SFSDIEVEY
-1225 PLNSGNKFYVNSGT
+1225 PLNSGQKYYENTGS
-1239 KRIGY
+1239 KRLVHTTV
-1244 SQSGNTHTF
+1244 GNTHTF

-1355 TRVTVNASNPAFE
+1355 TRITVNASNPAFE

-1398 WTDPAR
+1398 WADPAR

-1419 VTVPKGMKNADYFE
+1419 VTVPKGMKNGHSFE

-1548 EVDASDTKLATYT
+1548 EVDANDTKLTTYT

-1641 TGYTWSAISPANALG
+1641 TGYTWSAVSPANALG

-1731 NAASAADT
+1731 NSASAADT

-1884 ATIIVGTPTIT
+1884 ATVVVGNPAITADPDTFTITTGTSTKSVLDNDKIGTATATTNTVSISVVTGATPKQPGTNTPTLDSDGKVTVPNNTPAGTYTIVYQICDKLNSGNCATTTATVVVGNPTITADPDTFTITTGTSTKSVLDNDKIGTATATTNTVSISVVTGATPKQPSTNTPTLDSDGKVTVPNNTPAGTYTIVYQICDKLNSGNCATTTATIVVGTPSIT

-2046 TLDSDGKVTIPN
+2046 TLDSDGKVT
-2058 NTPAGTYTIV
+2058 
-2068 YQICDKLNSGN
+2068 
-2079 CATTTATVVVGNPAI
+2079 
-2094 TADPD
+2094 
-2099 TFTITTGT
+2099 
-2107 STKSVLDNDKIG
+2107 
-2119 TATATTNTVSISV
+2119 
-2132 VTGATPKQPG
+2132 
-2142 TNTPTLDSDGKVTV
+2142 V

-2186 VVVGNPTITADPDT
+2186 IVVGT
-2200 FTITTGT
+2200 
-2207 STKSVLD
+2207 
-2214 NDKIGT
+2214 
-2220 ATATT
+2220 
-2225 NTVSISVVTGAI
+2225 
-2237 PKQPGTNT
+2237 
-2245 PTLDSDGKVTVPN
+2245 
-2258 NTPAGTYTIV
+2258 
-2268 YQICDKLNSGN
+2268 
-2279 CATTTATVVVG
+2279 
-2290 NPAITADPDT
+2290 
-2300 FTITTGTST
+2300 
-2309 KSVLDNDKIG
+2309 
-2319 TATATTNTVS
+2319 
-2329 ISVVTGAIPK
+2329 
-2339 QPGTNTPTLDSDGKV
+2339 
-2354 TVPNNTPAG
+2354 
-2363 TYTIVY
+2363 
-2369 QICDKLNSGN
+2369 
-2379 CATTT
+2379 
-2384 ATVVVGNPAITADPD
+2384 
-2399 TFTITTGTS
+2399 
-2408 TKSVLDNDKI
+2408 
-2418 GTATATTNTVSISVV
+2418 
-2433 TGATPKQPGT
+2433 
-2443 NTPTLDSDGKVTI
+2443 
-2456 PNNTPAGTYTIVYQ
+2456 
-2470 ICDKLNSGNCA
+2470 
-2481 TTTATVV
+2481 
-2488 VGNPT
+2488 PT

-2579 CATTTATVVVGTTTP
+2579 CATTTVTVVVGTTTP

-2620 NDTPEGATP
+2620 NDIPEGATP

>member
-21 VMVKGQVVSVLT
+21 GMVKGQVVSVLT
-33 ESPVHIAS
+33 ESPVHIANT
-41 SADFSA
+41 ADFSA

-90 GSPANKPVFTIS
+90 GSAANKPIFTIS
-102 GAGAVVTVSF
+102 GAGTVVTVSF
-112 KRKVTKAVLSN
+112 KRKVTKAILSN

-143 PAKHNDTKYQLQ
+143 PAKHNETKYQLR
-155 RPTLAV
+155 RPTLTV
-161 QFTGAAGSED
+161 QFTGGVTSED
-171 IGTHTRTFTIRNT
+171 VGTHTRTFDIRNT
-184 GNGKAKDVYF
+184 GNGTVKDVYF
-194 SVDYPTDVTGNGFWH
+194 SVDYPADVTGNGFWH
-209 NNIKLTSMTI
+209 NNTKLTPMTI

-225 KVPNVNLANNDFVT
+225 KVPNVNLANNAFVT
-239 ITENYTISKCSNAMQ
+239 ITENYTISKCGNAMQ
-254 NIYYAHWGKDNEIFE
+254 NVYYAHWGKDSEIFE
-269 TTSSARNIQVKTG
+269 TTSEARNIDIKTG
-282 TPSIELDT
+282 TPSIELDADK
-290 NNTSTYFEWGNGLMG
+290 NSTYFTWEDGLMG

-320 GENPTAYNIILD
+320 GENPTAYDIVLD
-332 LFERWNGQTFVSY
+332 LLERWNGQTFVSY

-356 GTELTIPSTAL
+356 GTELIIPSTAL

-458 DIPRKETPI
+458 DIPRKETPV

-555 LGNAA
+555 LGNAT
-560 AGTTFNYTTADTEFG
+560 AGSTFSYTTADTEFG

-580 IVLENCVG
+580 IVLETCLG
-588 NSVKF
+588 NSVNF
-593 DYSAWFLDKNEKTN
+593 EYYAWFLDKNQKTN
-607 TYSEVPLVCVTNK
+607 AYTQIPLICVTNK
-620 SITAICSSPCGLN
+620 TITAICSSPCGLN

-650 WTDHNMTTR
+650 WTDHTMTTR
-659 TQRSQVSELQRQRAL
+659 TQRSQVSQLQRQRAL
-674 YLDDIEVISTG
+674 YLDDIEVTSTG

-696 YHASFAKEAGVT
+696 YHASFAKGAGVT

-736 ERDYFLWDLTSALP
+736 ERDYFLWNLTDALP
-750 SAGIPAN
+750 AGGIPAN

-772 ERYSNSKDI
+772 DSYSNSKDI
-781 ESGGESFYYRLNDP
+781 ESGGESFYYRLNNP

-831 TNDYVLNGCTPVNL
+831 TNDYILKGCAPVNL
-845 GNYQVHSARRFNTG
+845 GNYQVHTGRRFNIG

-865 EFRPARLVKKVTFTV
+865 EFRPARLVKKVTFTI

-895 TKYPKTEEINIP
+895 TKYPKAVNIDIP
-907 ISKFVLESDN
+907 ISNFVLESDN

-929 KGQPGHLPVGEISA
+929 KGQPGHLPVGEISV
-943 ENAYDSYFQPWMQAT
+943 ENGYDSYFQPWMQAT
-958 CKTKVVKNLN
+958 CKTKVVNNLN

-989 YAARGGQKITSGE
+989 YAARGGQRITSGE

-1007 MPLYFKDVPSI
+1007 MPLYFKEVPSI
-1018 DITPQTALS
+1018 DIAAQTALS

-1042 NNSFSDAPYAWVSI
+1042 NNSFSDAPYSWVSI

-1063 ILSLTE
+1063 VLSLTE
-1069 ISSTKAHVYTYT
+1069 ITSAKAHVYTYT
-1081 AQSNISGEQMFFL
+1081 AQSSISGEQMFFL

-1108 RYFRVIYKITNC
+1108 RYFRVTYRITNC
-1120 EAPLHTL
+1120 EASSHTL

-1146 CSDKSLTYNITVA
+1146 CSDKSLTYSITVA
-1159 KSRKEIEPDANNPGQ
+1159 KSRKEIEPAASNPGQ
-1174 NKPDKVGTI
+1174 NRPDKVGTI

-1216 TFSDIEVEY
+1216 SFSDVEVEY
-1225 PLNSGNKFYVNSGT
+1225 PLNSGQKYYENTGT
-1239 KRIGY
+1239 KRLVHTTV
-1244 SQSGNTHTF
+1244 GNVHTF
-1253 DISNIL
+1253 DISSIL

-1268 SEPNDAN
+1268 SEPTTAEN
-1275 QRKFKLTFK
+1275 RKFKLTFK

-1326 NISEYSINLDNL
+1326 TINNYDIKLDDL

-1398 WTDPAR
+1398 WADPAR

-1419 VTVPKGMKNADYFE
+1419 VTVPKGMKNGHSFE

-1548 EVDASDTKLATYT
+1548 EVDANDTKLTTYT

-1641 TGYTWSAISPANALG
+1641 TGYTWSAVSPANALG

-1818 GNQTATIGTVSLT
+1818 GTRTATIGTVSLT

-1846 LNANGTVTVPAGT
+1846 LNTNGTVTVPAGT

-1870 CSTVASI
+1870 CSTVANI

-1884 ATIIVGTPTIT
+1884 ATVVVGNPTIT

-1982 TTATVVVGNPTITA
+1982 TTATVVVSTPTITA

-2031 VVTGATPKQ
+2031 VGTGATPKQ
-2040 PGTNTP
+2040 PG
-2046 TLDSDGKVTIPN
+2046 
-2058 NTPAGTYTIV
+2058 A
-2068 YQICDKLNSGN
+2068 
-2079 CATTTATVVVGNPAI
+2079 
-2094 TADPD
+2094 
-2099 TFTITTGT
+2099 
-2107 STKSVLDNDKIG
+2107 
-2119 TATATTNTVSISV
+2119 
-2132 VTGATPKQPG
+2132 
-2142 TNTPTLDSDGKVTV
+2142 
-2156 PNNTPAGTY
+2156 
-2165 TIVYQI
+2165 
-2171 CDKLNSGNCATTTAT
+2171 
-2186 VVVGNPTITADPDT
+2186 
-2200 FTITTGT
+2200 
-2207 STKSVLD
+2207 
-2214 NDKIGT
+2214 
-2220 ATATT
+2220 
-2225 NTVSISVVTGAI
+2225 
-2237 PKQPGTNT
+2237 
-2245 PTLDSDGKVTVPN
+2245 
-2258 NTPAGTYTIV
+2258 
-2268 YQICDKLNSGN
+2268 
-2279 CATTTATVVVG
+2279 
-2290 NPAITADPDT
+2290 
-2300 FTITTGTST
+2300 
-2309 KSVLDNDKIG
+2309 
-2319 TATATTNTVS
+2319 
-2329 ISVVTGAIPK
+2329 
-2339 QPGTNTPTLDSDGKV
+2339 
-2354 TVPNNTPAG
+2354 
-2363 TYTIVY
+2363 
-2369 QICDKLNSGN
+2369 
-2379 CATTT
+2379 
-2384 ATVVVGNPAITADPD
+2384 
-2399 TFTITTGTS
+2399 
-2408 TKSVLDNDKI
+2408 
-2418 GTATATTNTVSISVV
+2418 
-2433 TGATPKQPGT
+2433 
-2443 NTPTLDSDGKVTI
+2443 
-2456 PNNTPAGTYTIVYQ
+2456 
-2470 ICDKLNSGNCA
+2470 
-2481 TTTATVV
+2481 
-2488 VGNPT
+2488 
-2493 ITADPDTFTITTG
+2493 
-2506 TSTKSVLDNDK
+2506 
-2517 IGTATATTNTVSI
+2517 
-2530 SVVTG
+2530 
-2535 ATPKQPGTNTPTLDS
+2535 NTPTLDS

-2758 YYVIEYTDERNQQQ
+2758 YYVIEYTDEHNQQQ
-2772 SKTGWLYI
+2772 SKVGWLYI

>member
-1 MQSLKNQWVKYY
+1 MQSLKNQLIR
-13 TLFLLLFT
+13 LFSFVLLLWVANT
-21 VMVKGQVVSVLT
+21 SAQTINGVT
-33 ESPVHIAS
+33 AESPVHFANTT
-41 SADFSA
+41 DFSA
-47 GVVTI
+47 GALTI

-58 GKTSGEL
+58 GKNSAEL

-70 AGIEYAQGLTATGGT
+70 KGIEYVASSVAATGGT
-85 VTWKT
+85 VALKS
-90 GSPANKPVFTIS
+90 GSTDPNKPVFTIS
-102 GAGAVVTVSF
+102 ATGGNAVTVTL
-112 KRKVTKAVLSN
+112 KRKVTKAILSN
-123 PDFGEGF
+123 PNLGNGLHDS
-130 LDTAVLKIDGAST
+130 AILKIDGKSS
-143 PAKHNDTKYQLQ
+143 PAKQNETAYQLV
-155 RPTLAV
+155 RPTLTV
-161 QFTGAAGSED
+161 QQPEGRQENS
-171 IGTHTRTFTIRNT
+171 IGTHTKPFAIRNT
-184 GNGKAKDVYF
+184 GYGIVRDIYF
-194 SVDYPTDVTGNGFWH
+194 SIIYPTNVTGNWVEYDNGGTYQRLTPVGTIPAGYPNAGKPLYKIPAANLS
-209 NNIKLTSMTI
+209 NNKDVKIR
-219 NGKTVY
+219 
-225 KVPNVNLANNDFVT
+225 
-239 ITENYTISKCSNAMQ
+239 ENYTVSKCDANREIQYDS
-254 NIYYAHWGKDNEIFE
+254 YWGMSHTDIFE
-269 TTSSARNIQVKTG
+269 KSEPAKKTLNINTG
-282 TPSIELDT
+282 TPAIDLQTDK
-290 NNTSTYFEWGNGLMG
+290 NSTYFTWKEGLTG
-305 NTLGTFTL
+305 NTLGSFTL
-313 KYKNNGK
+313 KYQNNGS
-320 GENPTAYNIILD
+320 GANPTAYNVILD
-332 LFERWNGQTFVSY
+332 LAERWNGQKFITH
-345 KPSNIRLVAAD
+345 KPANIKLVATD
-356 GTELTIPSTAL
+356 GTELTIPQAAL
-367 NTPDGTNGKIV
+367 SSPNGANGKLV

-383 ITALKTNDA
+383 IPALSVTDA

-402 DENGDGFKRELKKDA
+402 DENGDGFRGELKKDA
-417 AFTLRFDYVKNQT
+417 AFTLHFDYVKNEG
-430 ISCLMNTASKDLNI
+430 ISCLMSNSINGLNI
-444 SPFTYLYTKNVCGQ
+444 SPATYIYANSVCGTAA
-458 DIPRKETPI
+458 PRKDAFI
-467 HSYTFTRLLSSGD
+467 NSYTFTRLLSSVGD
-480 SSKFPIQ
+480 SSKFPNQ
-487 LFHNVPMAG
+487 LLPNVPASGYIMASFN
-496 YVMAA
+496 
-501 TTGFAATERT
+501 TSGFYANQRQ
-511 KGNNNKNNDSRLKY
+511 KGQESSKNSDKKY
-525 QIKLPAGVALKN
+525 KYEIKLPTGVALKN
-537 IKFYKATAYG
+537 VKFYKADAYG
-547 TSTKAPID
+547 TSKEAPIS
-555 LGNAA
+555 LSNAA
-560 AGTTFNYTTADTEFG
+560 AGTTFIYTTPDDKYG

-580 IVLENCVG
+580 VVLENCSG
-588 NSVKF
+588 ANVKL
-593 DYSAWFLDKNEKTN
+593 DYSVWYLDKNDATN
-607 TYSEVPLVCVTNK
+607 VYAEIPLVCVTNK
-620 SITAICSSPCGLN
+620 SVITVCPSPCGVN
-633 GPEML
+633 GPQML

-650 WTDHNMTTR
+650 WTDHTMTAR
-659 TQRSQVSELQRQRAL
+659 AQRSQISELQRQRAL

-691 TKNLY
+691 TTNLY
-696 YHASFAKEAGVT
+696 YYASFAKKAGAT
-708 PKSITFNTAT
+708 PKFIIFNTGT
-718 HSITLQASNTIVT
+718 HSVTLQASTSVVA

-736 ERDYFLWDLTSALP
+736 NKDYFRWNLTSALP
-750 SAGIPAN
+750 SGGIPAD
-757 GTFTTVATYQLTNGE
+757 GTFTTVATYQLTNATDN
-772 ERYSNSKDI
+772 YSGSKDV
-781 ESGGESFYYRLNDP
+781 ESGGESFFYRLENP
-795 ATDTAKNAQGYHT
+795 ATDTAINAQGYHT
-808 AQIHCGANLYATF
+808 AQLHCGANLYATF
-821 YFAGL
+821 YFSEL
-826 YSAVA
+826 HEAVA
-831 TNDYVLNGCTPVNL
+831 TNDYKLSGCTITDI
-845 GNYQVHSARRFNTG
+845 GGWQVHSARRFNPS

-865 EFRPARLVKKVTFTV
+865 EFRPARLVKKVIFTI
-880 PSSVNYVDKVTYMYR
+880 PSSVNYVDKIIYMYR
-895 TKYPKTEEINIP
+895 SKYPNEVRIEIP
-907 ISKFVLESDN
+907 LSKLVLESDN

-929 KGQPGHLPVGEISA
+929 KGQAGHLPPGEISVD
-943 ENAYDSYFQPWMQAT
+943 NAYDSHFKLFMQAT
-958 CKTKVVKNLN
+958 CKTKVVNDLAA
-968 EAKAANMLVTS
+968 AKAANMLVKS

-989 YAARGGQKITSGE
+989 YAARGGEKITIGQ
-1002 IPENK
+1002 IPEHQT
-1007 MPLYFKDVPSI
+1007 PLLFRDVPSI
-1018 DITPQTALS
+1018 DITTQTALS
-1027 VKASKREQI
+1027 VKANKREQT

-1056 PNIAGVD
+1056 PNIPGVD
-1063 ILSLTE
+1063 VLSLTE
-1069 ISSTKAHVYTYT
+1069 ITSTKAHVYTYT
-1081 AQSNISGEQMFFL
+1081 AQSSISGEQMFFL
-1094 SDKGGNGTIAKGEN
+1094 SDKGGNSGTIAKN
-1108 RYFRVIYKITNC
+1108 TSRYFRVTYKITNC
-1120 EAPLHTL
+1120 EAPLHL
-1127 KLYAG
+1127 IKLYAG

-1159 KSRKEIEPDANNPGQ
+1159 KSKKEIAPDANNPGQ
-1174 NKPDKVGTI
+1174 NQADKVGSI
-1183 PMCTATPYS
+1183 EMCKATPYS
-1192 YIINSASEGDIYD
+1192 YIINSADEGDIYD

-1216 TFSDIEVEY
+1216 SFSDIEVEY
-1225 PLNSGNKFYVNSGT
+1225 PLNSGIKYNETTGA
-1239 KRIGY
+1239 KRLVHTTV
-1244 SQSGNTHTF
+1244 GNVHTF
-1253 DISNIL
+1253 DISSIL

-1268 SEPNDAN
+1268 SEPTNAEN
-1275 QRKFKLTFK
+1275 RKFKLTFK

-1312 GDKTRAIIAGITGV
+1312 GDKTRDIIAGITGV
-1326 NISEYSINLDNL
+1326 NISDYNITLDNL

-1344 GSACDTGVTYR
+1344 GSACGTGVTYR
-1355 TRVTVNASNPAFE
+1355 TRVTVNAGNPAFE

-1398 WTDPAR
+1398 WADPVR

-1433 YNVTIKQKDNATI
+1433 YNITIKQKDNATI
-1446 DCATPK
+1446 DCAAPK

-1473 KCGTFT
+1473 KCNAFA
-1479 VNSSPRRSIVI
+1479 VNSSPRRSVVI
-1490 KNERPSLSFSNV
+1490 KNEHPSLSFSNV

-1548 EVDASDTKLATYT
+1548 EVDANDTKLTTYT
-1561 STETLAKGA
+1561 STETLANGA
-1570 TSVERSIT
+1570 TSAEKSFS
-1578 HLVDADKV
+1578 HLVDANKV
-1586 CRLLLALKNED
+1586 CRLLLVLKNED

-1631 LAYPAAAATY
+1631 LAPPAAATY
-1641 TGYTWSAISPANALG
+1641 TGYTWSAVSPADALG

-1687 KRYHGCEAV
+1687 KRYNGCEAV

-1731 NAASAADT
+1731 NAASAVDT

-1791 AVDDDFTFTDGS
+1791 AVNDTFTVTHGLVATTTTDS
-1803 VSTTSTRTVLVNDKV
+1803 VLNNDKV
-1818 GNQTATIGTVSLT
+1818 GTRTATIGTVSLT

-1884 ATIIVGTPTIT
+1884 ATIIVGT
-1895 ADPDTFTITTGT
+1895 
-1907 STKSVLDND
+1907 
-1916 KIGTAT
+1916 
-1922 ATTNTVSISVVTG
+1922 
-1935 ATPKQPG
+1935 
-1942 TNTPTLDS
+1942 
-1950 DGKVTVPNNTPAGTY
+1950 
-1965 TIVYQIC
+1965 
-1972 DKLNSGNCAT
+1972 
-1982 TTATVVVGNPTITA
+1982 
-1996 DPDTFTI
+1996 
-2003 TTGTSTKSVLDND
+2003 
-2016 KIGTAT
+2016 
-2022 ATTNTVSIS
+2022 
-2031 VVTGATPKQ
+2031 
-2040 PGTNTP
+2040 
-2046 TLDSDGKVTIPN
+2046 
-2058 NTPAGTYTIV
+2058 
-2068 YQICDKLNSGN
+2068 
-2079 CATTTATVVVGNPAI
+2079 
-2094 TADPD
+2094 
-2099 TFTITTGT
+2099 
-2107 STKSVLDNDKIG
+2107 
-2119 TATATTNTVSISV
+2119 
-2132 VTGATPKQPG
+2132 
-2142 TNTPTLDSDGKVTV
+2142 
-2156 PNNTPAGTY
+2156 
-2165 TIVYQI
+2165 
-2171 CDKLNSGNCATTTAT
+2171 
-2186 VVVGNPTITADPDT
+2186 
-2200 FTITTGT
+2200 
-2207 STKSVLD
+2207 
-2214 NDKIGT
+2214 
-2220 ATATT
+2220 
-2225 NTVSISVVTGAI
+2225 
-2237 PKQPGTNT
+2237 
-2245 PTLDSDGKVTVPN
+2245 
-2258 NTPAGTYTIV
+2258 
-2268 YQICDKLNSGN
+2268 
-2279 CATTTATVVVG
+2279 
-2290 NPAITADPDT
+2290 
-2300 FTITTGTST
+2300 
-2309 KSVLDNDKIG
+2309 
-2319 TATATTNTVS
+2319 
-2329 ISVVTGAIPK
+2329 
-2339 QPGTNTPTLDSDGKV
+2339 
-2354 TVPNNTPAG
+2354 
-2363 TYTIVY
+2363 
-2369 QICDKLNSGN
+2369 
-2379 CATTT
+2379 
-2384 ATVVVGNPAITADPD
+2384 
-2399 TFTITTGTS
+2399 
-2408 TKSVLDNDKI
+2408 
-2418 GTATATTNTVSISVV
+2418 
-2433 TGATPKQPGT
+2433 
-2443 NTPTLDSDGKVTI
+2443 
-2456 PNNTPAGTYTIVYQ
+2456 
-2470 ICDKLNSGNCA
+2470 
-2481 TTTATVV
+2481 
-2488 VGNPT
+2488 PT

>member
-1 MQSLKNQWVKYY
+1 MQSLKKQWVKCC

-21 VMVKGQVVSVLT
+21 GMVKGQVVSVLT
-33 ESPVHIAS
+33 ESPVHIAG

-209 NNIKLTSMTI
+209 NNTKLTSMTI

-225 KVPNVNLANNDFVT
+225 KMPNVNLANNDFVT

-290 NNTSTYFEWGNGLMG
+290 NNTNTYFEWGNGLMG

-356 GTELTIPSTAL
+356 GTELIIPSTAL

-696 YHASFAKEAGVT
+696 YHASFAKGAGVT

-1398 WTDPAR
+1398 WADPAR

-1419 VTVPKGMKNADYFE
+1419 VTVPKGMKNGHSFE

-1548 EVDASDTKLATYT
+1548 EVDANDTKLTTYT

-1570 TSVERSIT
+1570 TSAERSFT

-1631 LAYPAAAATY
+1631 LTYPAAAATY
-1641 TGYTWSAISPANALG
+1641 TGYTWSAVSPANALG

-1731 NAASAADT
+1731 NSASAADT

-1935 ATPKQPG
+1935 ATPKQAG

-1982 TTATVVVGNPTITA
+1982 TTATVVVGT
-1996 DPDTFTI
+1996 
-2003 TTGTSTKSVLDND
+2003 
-2016 KIGTAT
+2016 
-2022 ATTNTVSIS
+2022 
-2031 VVTGATPKQ
+2031 
-2040 PGTNTP
+2040 
-2046 TLDSDGKVTIPN
+2046 
-2058 NTPAGTYTIV
+2058 
-2068 YQICDKLNSGN
+2068 
-2079 CATTTATVVVGNPAI
+2079 
-2094 TADPD
+2094 
-2099 TFTITTGT
+2099 
-2107 STKSVLDNDKIG
+2107 
-2119 TATATTNTVSISV
+2119 
-2132 VTGATPKQPG
+2132 
-2142 TNTPTLDSDGKVTV
+2142 
-2156 PNNTPAGTY
+2156 
-2165 TIVYQI
+2165 
-2171 CDKLNSGNCATTTAT
+2171 
-2186 VVVGNPTITADPDT
+2186 
-2200 FTITTGT
+2200 
-2207 STKSVLD
+2207 
-2214 NDKIGT
+2214 
-2220 ATATT
+2220 
-2225 NTVSISVVTGAI
+2225 
-2237 PKQPGTNT
+2237 
-2245 PTLDSDGKVTVPN
+2245 
-2258 NTPAGTYTIV
+2258 
-2268 YQICDKLNSGN
+2268 
-2279 CATTTATVVVG
+2279 
-2290 NPAITADPDT
+2290 
-2300 FTITTGTST
+2300 
-2309 KSVLDNDKIG
+2309 
-2319 TATATTNTVS
+2319 
-2329 ISVVTGAIPK
+2329 
-2339 QPGTNTPTLDSDGKV
+2339 
-2354 TVPNNTPAG
+2354 
-2363 TYTIVY
+2363 
-2369 QICDKLNSGN
+2369 
-2379 CATTT
+2379 
-2384 ATVVVGNPAITADPD
+2384 
-2399 TFTITTGTS
+2399 
-2408 TKSVLDNDKI
+2408 
-2418 GTATATTNTVSISVV
+2418 
-2433 TGATPKQPGT
+2433 
-2443 NTPTLDSDGKVTI
+2443 
-2456 PNNTPAGTYTIVYQ
+2456 
-2470 ICDKLNSGNCA
+2470 
-2481 TTTATVV
+2481 
-2488 VGNPT
+2488 PT

-2650 RPHTDF
+2650 RPHTNF

-2758 YYVIEYTDERNQQQ
+2758 YYVIEYTDEHNQQQ

>member
-1 MQSLKNQWVKYY
+1 MQSLKKQWVKCC

-21 VMVKGQVVSVLT
+21 GMVKGQVVSVLT
-33 ESPVHIAS
+33 ESPVHIAD

-290 NNTSTYFEWGNGLMG
+290 NNTNTYFEWGNGLMG

-356 GTELTIPSTAL
+356 GTELIIPSTAL

-383 ITALKTNDA
+383 ITTLKTNDA

-826 YSAVA
+826 YSVVA
-831 TNDYVLNGCTPVNL
+831 TNDYVLNGCAPVNL

-1216 TFSDIEVEY
+1216 SFSDIEVEY

-1268 SEPNDAN
+1268 SEPNNAN

-1548 EVDASDTKLATYT
+1548 EVDANDTKLTTYS

-1570 TSVERSIT
+1570 TSAERSFT

-1641 TGYTWSAISPANALG
+1641 TGYTWSAVSPANALG

-1687 KRYHGCEAV
+1687 KRYNGCEAV

-1731 NAASAADT
+1731 NSASAADT

-1777 TATQTRTITLVNID
+1777 TATQTRTITLVNIN

-1884 ATIIVGTPTIT
+1884 ATIIVGT
-1895 ADPDTFTITTGT
+1895 
-1907 STKSVLDND
+1907 
-1916 KIGTAT
+1916 
-1922 ATTNTVSISVVTG
+1922 
-1935 ATPKQPG
+1935 
-1942 TNTPTLDS
+1942 
-1950 DGKVTVPNNTPAGTY
+1950 
-1965 TIVYQIC
+1965 
-1972 DKLNSGNCAT
+1972 
-1982 TTATVVVGNPTITA
+1982 
-1996 DPDTFTI
+1996 
-2003 TTGTSTKSVLDND
+2003 
-2016 KIGTAT
+2016 
-2022 ATTNTVSIS
+2022 
-2031 VVTGATPKQ
+2031 
-2040 PGTNTP
+2040 
-2046 TLDSDGKVTIPN
+2046 
-2058 NTPAGTYTIV
+2058 
-2068 YQICDKLNSGN
+2068 
-2079 CATTTATVVVGNPAI
+2079 
-2094 TADPD
+2094 
-2099 TFTITTGT
+2099 
-2107 STKSVLDNDKIG
+2107 
-2119 TATATTNTVSISV
+2119 
-2132 VTGATPKQPG
+2132 
-2142 TNTPTLDSDGKVTV
+2142 
-2156 PNNTPAGTY
+2156 
-2165 TIVYQI
+2165 
-2171 CDKLNSGNCATTTAT
+2171 
-2186 VVVGNPTITADPDT
+2186 
-2200 FTITTGT
+2200 
-2207 STKSVLD
+2207 
-2214 NDKIGT
+2214 
-2220 ATATT
+2220 
-2225 NTVSISVVTGAI
+2225 
-2237 PKQPGTNT
+2237 
-2245 PTLDSDGKVTVPN
+2245 
-2258 NTPAGTYTIV
+2258 
-2268 YQICDKLNSGN
+2268 
-2279 CATTTATVVVG
+2279 
-2290 NPAITADPDT
+2290 
-2300 FTITTGTST
+2300 
-2309 KSVLDNDKIG
+2309 
-2319 TATATTNTVS
+2319 
-2329 ISVVTGAIPK
+2329 
-2339 QPGTNTPTLDSDGKV
+2339 
-2354 TVPNNTPAG
+2354 
-2363 TYTIVY
+2363 
-2369 QICDKLNSGN
+2369 
-2379 CATTT
+2379 
-2384 ATVVVGNPAITADPD
+2384 
-2399 TFTITTGTS
+2399 
-2408 TKSVLDNDKI
+2408 
-2418 GTATATTNTVSISVV
+2418 
-2433 TGATPKQPGT
+2433 
-2443 NTPTLDSDGKVTI
+2443 
-2456 PNNTPAGTYTIVYQ
+2456 
-2470 ICDKLNSGNCA
+2470 
-2481 TTTATVV
+2481 
-2488 VGNPT
+2488 PT

>member
-1 MQSLKNQWVKYY
+1 MQSLKKQWVKCC

-21 VMVKGQVVSVLT
+21 GMVKGQVVSVLT
-33 ESPVHIAS
+33 ESPVHIAG

-90 GSPANKPVFTIS
+90 GSPANKPVFTIN

-112 KRKVTKAVLSN
+112 KRKVTKAILSN

-143 PAKHNDTKYQLQ
+143 PAKHNETKYQLR
-155 RPTLAV
+155 RPTLTV
-161 QFTGAAGSED
+161 QFTGGVTSED
-171 IGTHTRTFTIRNT
+171 VGTHTRTFDIRNT
-184 GNGKAKDVYF
+184 GNGTVKDVYF
-194 SVDYPTDVTGNGFWH
+194 SVDYPADVTGNGFWH
-209 NNIKLTSMTI
+209 NNTKLTSMTI

-290 NNTSTYFEWGNGLMG
+290 NNTNTYFEWGNGLMG

-826 YSAVA
+826 YSVVA
-831 TNDYVLNGCTPVNL
+831 TNDYVLNGCAPVNL

-1042 NNSFSDAPYAWVSI
+1042 NNSFSDAPYSWVSI

-1063 ILSLTE
+1063 VLSLTE

-1146 CSDKSLTYNITVA
+1146 CSDKSLTFNITVA

-1548 EVDASDTKLATYT
+1548 EVDANDTKLTTYT

-1570 TSVERSIT
+1570 TSAERSFT

-1641 TGYTWSAISPANALG
+1641 TNYTWSAISPANALG

-1791 AVDDDFTFTDGS
+1791 AVDDDFSFTDGS

-1884 ATIIVGTPTIT
+1884 ATIIVGT
-1895 ADPDTFTITTGT
+1895 
-1907 STKSVLDND
+1907 
-1916 KIGTAT
+1916 
-1922 ATTNTVSISVVTG
+1922 
-1935 ATPKQPG
+1935 
-1942 TNTPTLDS
+1942 
-1950 DGKVTVPNNTPAGTY
+1950 
-1965 TIVYQIC
+1965 
-1972 DKLNSGNCAT
+1972 
-1982 TTATVVVGNPTITA
+1982 
-1996 DPDTFTI
+1996 
-2003 TTGTSTKSVLDND
+2003 
-2016 KIGTAT
+2016 
-2022 ATTNTVSIS
+2022 
-2031 VVTGATPKQ
+2031 
-2040 PGTNTP
+2040 
-2046 TLDSDGKVTIPN
+2046 
-2058 NTPAGTYTIV
+2058 
-2068 YQICDKLNSGN
+2068 
-2079 CATTTATVVVGNPAI
+2079 
-2094 TADPD
+2094 
-2099 TFTITTGT
+2099 
-2107 STKSVLDNDKIG
+2107 
-2119 TATATTNTVSISV
+2119 
-2132 VTGATPKQPG
+2132 
-2142 TNTPTLDSDGKVTV
+2142 
-2156 PNNTPAGTY
+2156 
-2165 TIVYQI
+2165 
-2171 CDKLNSGNCATTTAT
+2171 
-2186 VVVGNPTITADPDT
+2186 
-2200 FTITTGT
+2200 
-2207 STKSVLD
+2207 
-2214 NDKIGT
+2214 
-2220 ATATT
+2220 
-2225 NTVSISVVTGAI
+2225 
-2237 PKQPGTNT
+2237 
-2245 PTLDSDGKVTVPN
+2245 
-2258 NTPAGTYTIV
+2258 
-2268 YQICDKLNSGN
+2268 
-2279 CATTTATVVVG
+2279 
-2290 NPAITADPDT
+2290 
-2300 FTITTGTST
+2300 
-2309 KSVLDNDKIG
+2309 
-2319 TATATTNTVS
+2319 
-2329 ISVVTGAIPK
+2329 
-2339 QPGTNTPTLDSDGKV
+2339 
-2354 TVPNNTPAG
+2354 
-2363 TYTIVY
+2363 
-2369 QICDKLNSGN
+2369 
-2379 CATTT
+2379 
-2384 ATVVVGNPAITADPD
+2384 
-2399 TFTITTGTS
+2399 
-2408 TKSVLDNDKI
+2408 
-2418 GTATATTNTVSISVV
+2418 
-2433 TGATPKQPGT
+2433 
-2443 NTPTLDSDGKVTI
+2443 
-2456 PNNTPAGTYTIVYQ
+2456 
-2470 ICDKLNSGNCA
+2470 
-2481 TTTATVV
+2481 
-2488 VGNPT
+2488 PT

>member
-1 MQSLKNQWVKYY
+1 MQSLKKQWVKCC

-21 VMVKGQVVSVLT
+21 GMVKGQVVSVLT

-225 KVPNVNLANNDFVT
+225 KVPNVNLTNNDFVT

-269 TTSSARNIQVKTG
+269 TTSSAKNIQVKTG

-290 NNTSTYFEWGNGLMG
+290 NNTNTYFEWGNGLMG

-795 ATDTAKNAQGYHT
+795 TTDTAKNAQGYHT

-831 TNDYVLNGCTPVNL
+831 TNDYVLNGCAPVNL

-1216 TFSDIEVEY
+1216 SFSDIEVEY

-1268 SEPNDAN
+1268 SEPNNAN

-1398 WTDPAR
+1398 WADPAR

-1413 NEREIS
+1413 NKREIS

-1490 KNERPSLSFSNV
+1490 KNEHPSLSFSNV

-1548 EVDASDTKLATYT
+1548 EVDANDTKLTTYT
-1561 STETLAKGA
+1561 STETLAKGV
-1570 TSVERSIT
+1570 TSAERSFT

-1641 TGYTWSAISPANALG
+1641 TGYTWSAVSPANALG

-1687 KRYHGCEAV
+1687 KRYNGCEAV

-1705 QGINLTTPAPLVVNC
+1705 QGINLTTPDPLVVNC

-1731 NAASAADT
+1731 NSASAADT

-1870 CSTVASI
+1870 CSTVANI
-1877 SVCDTAT
+1877 SVCDTA
-1884 ATIIVGTPTIT
+1884 
-1895 ADPDTFTITTGT
+1895 
-1907 STKSVLDND
+1907 
-1916 KIGTAT
+1916 
-1922 ATTNTVSISVVTG
+1922 
-1935 ATPKQPG
+1935 
-1942 TNTPTLDS
+1942 
-1950 DGKVTVPNNTPAGTY
+1950 
-1965 TIVYQIC
+1965 
-1972 DKLNSGNCAT
+1972 
-1982 TTATVVVGNPTITA
+1982 TATVVVGNPTITA

-2046 TLDSDGKVTIPN
+2046 TLDSN
-2058 NTPAGTYTIV
+2058 
-2068 YQICDKLNSGN
+2068 
-2079 CATTTATVVVGNPAI
+2079 
-2094 TADPD
+2094 
-2099 TFTITTGT
+2099 
-2107 STKSVLDNDKIG
+2107 
-2119 TATATTNTVSISV
+2119 
-2132 VTGATPKQPG
+2132 
-2142 TNTPTLDSDGKVTV
+2142 GKVTV

-2186 VVVGNPTITADPDT
+2186 VVVD
-2200 FTITTGT
+2200 
-2207 STKSVLD
+2207 
-2214 NDKIGT
+2214 
-2220 ATATT
+2220 
-2225 NTVSISVVTGAI
+2225 
-2237 PKQPGTNT
+2237 
-2245 PTLDSDGKVTVPN
+2245 
-2258 NTPAGTYTIV
+2258 
-2268 YQICDKLNSGN
+2268 
-2279 CATTTATVVVG
+2279 
-2290 NPAITADPDT
+2290 
-2300 FTITTGTST
+2300 
-2309 KSVLDNDKIG
+2309 
-2319 TATATTNTVS
+2319 
-2329 ISVVTGAIPK
+2329 
-2339 QPGTNTPTLDSDGKV
+2339 
-2354 TVPNNTPAG
+2354 
-2363 TYTIVY
+2363 
-2369 QICDKLNSGN
+2369 
-2379 CATTT
+2379 
-2384 ATVVVGNPAITADPD
+2384 
-2399 TFTITTGTS
+2399 
-2408 TKSVLDNDKI
+2408 
-2418 GTATATTNTVSISVV
+2418 
-2433 TGATPKQPGT
+2433 
-2443 NTPTLDSDGKVTI
+2443 
-2456 PNNTPAGTYTIVYQ
+2456 
-2470 ICDKLNSGNCA
+2470 
-2481 TTTATVV
+2481 
-2488 VGNPT
+2488 NPT

-2535 ATPKQPGTNTPTLDS
+2535 ATPKQAGTNTPTLDS

>member
-1 MQSLKNQWVKYY
+1 MQSLKKQWVKCC

-225 KVPNVNLANNDFVT
+225 KVSNVNLANNDFVT

-269 TTSSARNIQVKTG
+269 TTSNAKNIQVKTG

-290 NNTSTYFEWGNGLMG
+290 NNTNTYFEWGNGLMG

-356 GTELTIPSTAL
+356 GTELIIPSTAL

-580 IVLENCVG
+580 IVLENCAG
-588 NSVKF
+588 SSVIF

-826 YSAVA
+826 YSVVA
-831 TNDYVLNGCTPVNL
+831 TNDYVLNGCAPVNL

-1548 EVDASDTKLATYT
+1548 EVDANDTKLTTYS

-1570 TSVERSIT
+1570 TSAERSFT

-1631 LAYPAAAATY
+1631 LAYPSAAATY
-1641 TGYTWSAISPANALG
+1641 TGYTWSAVSPANALG

-1859 KSGTYYIGYRI
+1859 KSGTYRIGYRI

-1884 ATIIVGTPTIT
+1884 ATIIVGTPTIAADPDTFTITTGTSTKSVLDNDKIGTATATTNTVSISVVTGATPKQPGTNTPTLDSDGKVTVPNNTPAGTYTIVYQICDKLNSGNCAITTATVVVGTPTIT

-1982 TTATVVVGNPTITA
+1982 TTATI
-1996 DPDTFTI
+1996 
-2003 TTGTSTKSVLDND
+2003 
-2016 KIGTAT
+2016 
-2022 ATTNTVSIS
+2022 
-2031 VVTGATPKQ
+2031 
-2040 PGTNTP
+2040 
-2046 TLDSDGKVTIPN
+2046 
-2058 NTPAGTYTIV
+2058 
-2068 YQICDKLNSGN
+2068 
-2079 CATTTATVVVGNPAI
+2079 
-2094 TADPD
+2094 
-2099 TFTITTGT
+2099 
-2107 STKSVLDNDKIG
+2107 
-2119 TATATTNTVSISV
+2119 
-2132 VTGATPKQPG
+2132 
-2142 TNTPTLDSDGKVTV
+2142 
-2156 PNNTPAGTY
+2156 
-2165 TIVYQI
+2165 
-2171 CDKLNSGNCATTTAT
+2171 
-2186 VVVGNPTITADPDT
+2186 
-2200 FTITTGT
+2200 
-2207 STKSVLD
+2207 
-2214 NDKIGT
+2214 
-2220 ATATT
+2220 
-2225 NTVSISVVTGAI
+2225 
-2237 PKQPGTNT
+2237 
-2245 PTLDSDGKVTVPN
+2245 
-2258 NTPAGTYTIV
+2258 
-2268 YQICDKLNSGN
+2268 
-2279 CATTTATVVVG
+2279 
-2290 NPAITADPDT
+2290 
-2300 FTITTGTST
+2300 
-2309 KSVLDNDKIG
+2309 
-2319 TATATTNTVS
+2319 
-2329 ISVVTGAIPK
+2329 
-2339 QPGTNTPTLDSDGKV
+2339 
-2354 TVPNNTPAG
+2354 
-2363 TYTIVY
+2363 
-2369 QICDKLNSGN
+2369 
-2379 CATTT
+2379 
-2384 ATVVVGNPAITADPD
+2384 
-2399 TFTITTGTS
+2399 
-2408 TKSVLDNDKI
+2408 
-2418 GTATATTNTVSISVV
+2418 
-2433 TGATPKQPGT
+2433 
-2443 NTPTLDSDGKVTI
+2443 
-2456 PNNTPAGTYTIVYQ
+2456 
-2470 ICDKLNSGNCA
+2470 
-2481 TTTATVV
+2481 
-2488 VGNPT
+2488 
-2493 ITADPDTFTITTG
+2493 
-2506 TSTKSVLDNDK
+2506 
-2517 IGTATATTNTVSI
+2517 
-2530 SVVTG
+2530 
-2535 ATPKQPGTNTPTLDS
+2535 
-2550 DGKVTVPNN
+2550 
-2559 TPAGTYTIVYQIC
+2559 
-2572 DKLNSGN
+2572 
-2579 CATTTATVVVGTTTP
+2579 VVGTTTP

>member
-1 MQSLKNQWVKYY
+1 MQSLKKQWVKCC

-21 VMVKGQVVSVLT
+21 GMVKGQVVSVLT
-33 ESPVHIAS
+33 ESPVHIAD

-184 GNGKAKDVYF
+184 GNGKAKDIYF

-290 NNTSTYFEWGNGLMG
+290 NNTNTYFEWGNGLMG

-356 GTELTIPSTAL
+356 GTELIIPSTAL

-696 YHASFAKEAGVT
+696 YHASFAKGAGAT

-1036 LEFKLS
+1036 LEFKLA

-1355 TRVTVNASNPAFE
+1355 TRITVNASNPAFE

-1398 WTDPAR
+1398 WADPAR

-1419 VTVPKGMKNADYFE
+1419 VTVPKGMKNGHSFE

-1548 EVDASDTKLATYT
+1548 EVDANDTKLTTYT

-1570 TSVERSIT
+1570 TSAERSFT

-1586 CRLLLALKNED
+1586 CRFLLALKNED

-1641 TGYTWSAISPANALG
+1641 TGYTWSAVSPANALG

-1731 NAASAADT
+1731 NSASAVDT

-1754 PADLCNNSG
+1754 PTDLCNNSG

-1769 VGKDALGN
+1769 VGKDTLGN

-1803 VSTTSTRTVLVNDKV
+1803 VSTTSTQTVLVNDKV

-1884 ATIIVGTPTIT
+1884 ATVVVGNPAIT

-2046 TLDSDGKVTIPN
+2046 TLDSDGKVTVPNNTPAGTYTIVYQICDKLNSGNCATTTATIVVGNPTITADPDTFTITTGTSTKSVLDNDKIGTATATTNTVSISVVTGATPKQAGTNTPTLDSDGKVTVPNNTPAGTYTIVYQICDKLNSGNCATTTATVVVGTPTITADPDTFTITTGTSTKSVLDNDKIGTATATTNTVSISVVTGATPKQPGTNTPTLDSDGKVTVPN

-2186 VVVGNPTITADPDT
+2186 VVVG
-2200 FTITTGT
+2200 
-2207 STKSVLD
+2207 
-2214 NDKIGT
+2214 
-2220 ATATT
+2220 
-2225 NTVSISVVTGAI
+2225 
-2237 PKQPGTNT
+2237 
-2245 PTLDSDGKVTVPN
+2245 
-2258 NTPAGTYTIV
+2258 
-2268 YQICDKLNSGN
+2268 
-2279 CATTTATVVVG
+2279 
-2290 NPAITADPDT
+2290 
-2300 FTITTGTST
+2300 
-2309 KSVLDNDKIG
+2309 
-2319 TATATTNTVS
+2319 
-2329 ISVVTGAIPK
+2329 
-2339 QPGTNTPTLDSDGKV
+2339 
-2354 TVPNNTPAG
+2354 
-2363 TYTIVY
+2363 
-2369 QICDKLNSGN
+2369 
-2379 CATTT
+2379 
-2384 ATVVVGNPAITADPD
+2384 
-2399 TFTITTGTS
+2399 
-2408 TKSVLDNDKI
+2408 
-2418 GTATATTNTVSISVV
+2418 
-2433 TGATPKQPGT
+2433 
-2443 NTPTLDSDGKVTI
+2443 
-2456 PNNTPAGTYTIVYQ
+2456 
-2470 ICDKLNSGNCA
+2470 
-2481 TTTATVV
+2481 
-2488 VGNPT
+2488 
-2493 ITADPDTFTITTG
+2493 
-2506 TSTKSVLDNDK
+2506 
-2517 IGTATATTNTVSI
+2517 
-2530 SVVTG
+2530 
-2535 ATPKQPGTNTPTLDS
+2535 
-2550 DGKVTVPNN
+2550 
-2559 TPAGTYTIVYQIC
+2559 
-2572 DKLNSGN
+2572 
-2579 CATTTATVVVGTTTP
+2579 TTTP

-2620 NDTPEGATP
+2620 NDIPEGATP

-2758 YYVIEYTDERNQQQ
+2758 YYVIEYTDEHNQQQ

>member
-21 VMVKGQVVSVLT
+21 GMVKGQVVSVLT
-33 ESPVHIAS
+33 ESPVHIANT
-41 SADFSA
+41 ADFSA

-90 GSPANKPVFTIS
+90 GSAANKPIFTIS
-102 GAGAVVTVSF
+102 GAGTVVTVSF
-112 KRKVTKAVLSN
+112 KRKVTKAILSN

-143 PAKHNDTKYQLQ
+143 PAKHNETKYQLR
-155 RPTLAV
+155 RPTLTV
-161 QFTGAAGSED
+161 QFTGGVTSED
-171 IGTHTRTFTIRNT
+171 VGTHTRTFDIRNT
-184 GNGKAKDVYF
+184 GNGTVKDVYF
-194 SVDYPTDVTGNGFWH
+194 SVDYPADVTGNGFWH
-209 NNIKLTSMTI
+209 NNTKLTPMTI

-225 KVPNVNLANNDFVT
+225 KVPNVNLANNAFVT
-239 ITENYTISKCSNAMQ
+239 ITENYTISKCGNAMQ
-254 NIYYAHWGKDNEIFE
+254 NVYYAHWGKDSEIFE
-269 TTSSARNIQVKTG
+269 TTSEARNIDIKTG
-282 TPSIELDT
+282 TPSIELDADK
-290 NNTSTYFEWGNGLMG
+290 NSTYFTWEDGLMG

-320 GENPTAYNIILD
+320 GENPTAYDIVLD
-332 LFERWNGQTFVSY
+332 LLERWNGQTFVSY

-356 GTELTIPSTAL
+356 GTELIIPSTAL
-367 NTPDGTNGKIV
+367 STPDGTNGKIV

-555 LGNAA
+555 LGNAT
-560 AGTTFNYTTADTEFG
+560 AGSTFSYTTADTEFG

-580 IVLENCVG
+580 IVLETCLG
-588 NSVKF
+588 NSVNF
-593 DYSAWFLDKNEKTN
+593 EYYAWFLDKNQKTN
-607 TYSEVPLVCVTNK
+607 AYTQIPLICVTNK
-620 SITAICSSPCGLN
+620 TITAICSSPCGLN

-650 WTDHNMTTR
+650 WTDHTMTTR
-659 TQRSQVSELQRQRAL
+659 TQRSQVSQLQRQRAL
-674 YLDDIEVISTG
+674 YLDDIEVTSTG

-696 YHASFAKEAGVT
+696 YHASFAKGAGVT

-736 ERDYFLWDLTSALP
+736 ERDYFLWNLTDALP
-750 SAGIPAN
+750 AGGIPAN

-772 ERYSNSKDI
+772 DSYSNSKDI
-781 ESGGESFYYRLNDP
+781 ESGGESFYYRLNNP

-831 TNDYVLNGCTPVNL
+831 TNDYILKGCAPVNL
-845 GNYQVHSARRFNTG
+845 GNYQVHTGRRFNIG

-865 EFRPARLVKKVTFTV
+865 EFRPARLVKKVTFTI

-895 TKYPKTEEINIP
+895 TKYPKAVNIDIP
-907 ISKFVLESDN
+907 ISNFVLESDN

-929 KGQPGHLPVGEISA
+929 KGQPGHLPVGEISV
-943 ENAYDSYFQPWMQAT
+943 ENGYDSYFQPWMQAT
-958 CKTKVVKNLN
+958 CKTKVVNNLN

-989 YAARGGQKITSGE
+989 YAARGGQRITSGE

-1007 MPLYFKDVPSI
+1007 MPLYFKEVPSI
-1018 DITPQTALS
+1018 DIAAQTALS

-1042 NNSFSDAPYAWVSI
+1042 NNSFSDAPYSWVSI

-1063 ILSLTE
+1063 VLSLTE
-1069 ISSTKAHVYTYT
+1069 ITSAKAHVYTYT
-1081 AQSNISGEQMFFL
+1081 AQSSISGEQMFFL

-1108 RYFRVIYKITNC
+1108 RYFRVTYRITNC
-1120 EAPLHTL
+1120 EASSHTL

-1146 CSDKSLTYNITVA
+1146 CSDKSLTYSITVA
-1159 KSRKEIEPDANNPGQ
+1159 KSRKEIEPAASNPGQ
-1174 NKPDKVGTI
+1174 NRPDKVGTI

-1216 TFSDIEVEY
+1216 SFSDVEVEY
-1225 PLNSGNKFYVNSGT
+1225 PLNSGQKYYENTGT
-1239 KRIGY
+1239 KRLVHTTV
-1244 SQSGNTHTF
+1244 GNVHTF
-1253 DISNIL
+1253 DISSIL

-1268 SEPNDAN
+1268 SEPTTAEN
-1275 QRKFKLTFK
+1275 RKFKLTFK

-1326 NISEYSINLDNL
+1326 TINNYDIKLDDL

-1398 WTDPAR
+1398 WADPAR

-1419 VTVPKGMKNADYFE
+1419 VTVPKGMKNGHSFE

-1548 EVDASDTKLATYT
+1548 EVDANDTKLTTYT

-1641 TGYTWSAISPANALG
+1641 TGYTWSAVSPANALG

-1731 NAASAADT
+1731 NSASAADT

-1884 ATIIVGTPTIT
+1884 AT
-1895 ADPDTFTITTGT
+1895 
-1907 STKSVLDND
+1907 
-1916 KIGTAT
+1916 
-1922 ATTNTVSISVVTG
+1922 
-1935 ATPKQPG
+1935 
-1942 TNTPTLDS
+1942 
-1950 DGKVTVPNNTPAGTY
+1950 
-1965 TIVYQIC
+1965 
-1972 DKLNSGNCAT
+1972 
-1982 TTATVVVGNPTITA
+1982 
-1996 DPDTFTI
+1996 
-2003 TTGTSTKSVLDND
+2003 
-2016 KIGTAT
+2016 
-2022 ATTNTVSIS
+2022 
-2031 VVTGATPKQ
+2031 
-2040 PGTNTP
+2040 
-2046 TLDSDGKVTIPN
+2046 
-2058 NTPAGTYTIV
+2058 
-2068 YQICDKLNSGN
+2068 
-2079 CATTTATVVVGNPAI
+2079 VVVGNPA
-2094 TADPD
+2094 
-2099 TFTITTGT
+2099 
-2107 STKSVLDNDKIG
+2107 
-2119 TATATTNTVSISV
+2119 
-2132 VTGATPKQPG
+2132 
-2142 TNTPTLDSDGKVTV
+2142 
-2156 PNNTPAGTY
+2156 
-2165 TIVYQI
+2165 
-2171 CDKLNSGNCATTTAT
+2171 
-2186 VVVGNPTITADPDT
+2186 
-2200 FTITTGT
+2200 
-2207 STKSVLD
+2207 
-2214 NDKIGT
+2214 
-2220 ATATT
+2220 
-2225 NTVSISVVTGAI
+2225 
-2237 PKQPGTNT
+2237 
-2245 PTLDSDGKVTVPN
+2245 
-2258 NTPAGTYTIV
+2258 
-2268 YQICDKLNSGN
+2268 
-2279 CATTTATVVVG
+2279 
-2290 NPAITADPDT
+2290 
-2300 FTITTGTST
+2300 
-2309 KSVLDNDKIG
+2309 
-2319 TATATTNTVS
+2319 
-2329 ISVVTGAIPK
+2329 
-2339 QPGTNTPTLDSDGKV
+2339 
-2354 TVPNNTPAG
+2354 
-2363 TYTIVY
+2363 
-2369 QICDKLNSGN
+2369 
-2379 CATTT
+2379 
-2384 ATVVVGNPAITADPD
+2384 
-2399 TFTITTGTS
+2399 
-2408 TKSVLDNDKI
+2408 
-2418 GTATATTNTVSISVV
+2418 
-2433 TGATPKQPGT
+2433 
-2443 NTPTLDSDGKVTI
+2443 
-2456 PNNTPAGTYTIVYQ
+2456 
-2470 ICDKLNSGNCA
+2470 
-2481 TTTATVV
+2481 
-2488 VGNPT
+2488 

-2606 TTPLNTPVTINVLG
+2606 TTSLNTPVTINVLG

-2639 VSVNSDGSIEY
+2639 VSVNRDGSIEY

-2758 YYVIEYTDERNQQQ
+2758 YYVIEYTDEHNQQQ

>member
-1 MQSLKNQWVKYY
+1 
-13 TLFLLLFT
+13 
-21 VMVKGQVVSVLT
+21 MVKGQVVSVLT
-33 ESPVHIAS
+33 ESPVHIAD

-123 PDFGEGF
+123 LNFEKGF
-130 LDTAVLKIDGAST
+130 LDIAVLKIDGAST
-143 PAKHNDTKYQLQ
+143 PAKHNETKYQLQ

-171 IGTHTRTFTIRNT
+171 VGTHTRTFTIRNT
-184 GNGKAKDVYF
+184 GNGKTKDVYF
-194 SVDYPTDVTGNGFWH
+194 SVDYPTDVTGNGFWY
-209 NNIKLTSMTI
+209 NNTKLTSMTI

-225 KVPNVNLANNDFVT
+225 KVSNVNLANNAFVT

-282 TPSIELDT
+282 TPSIELVE
-290 NNTSTYFEWGNGLMG
+290 NNTNTYFEWGDGLMG

-313 KYKNNGK
+313 KYKNNGE
-320 GENPTAYNIILD
+320 GENPTAYNVVLD
-332 LFERWNGQTFVSY
+332 LLERWNGQTFVSF
-345 KPSNIRLVAAD
+345 KPTNIKLVAAD
-356 GTELTIPSTAL
+356 GTELTIPQTAISRP
-367 NTPDGTNGKIV
+367 NGANGKLA

-402 DENGDGFKRELKKDA
+402 DENGDGFRAELKKDA
-417 AFTLRFDYVKNQT
+417 AFTLRFDYIRNQP
-430 ISCLMNTASKDLNI
+430 INCLMSSANKDLSI
-444 SPFTYLYTKNVCGQ
+444 SPFTYLHTKNVCGTT
-458 DIPRKETPI
+458 ITPKEAPV
-467 HSYTFTRLLSSGD
+467 HSYTFTRLLSSVGD
-480 SSKFPIQ
+480 GSKFPIQ
-487 LFHNVPMAG
+487 LFHNVATAG
-496 YVMAA
+496 YVIAA
-501 TTGFAATERT
+501 YNTTGFAATERT
-511 KGNNNKNNDSRLKY
+511 KANNNKNNDNRFKY

-537 IKFYKATAYG
+537 IKFYKANAYG
-547 TSTKAPID
+547 TSTEAPIN
-555 LGNAA
+555 LGNAT
-560 AGTTFNYTTADTEFG
+560 AGSTFSYTTADSKFG
-575 YITFD
+575 YISFD
-580 IVLENCVG
+580 IVLENCAG
-588 NSVKF
+588 SSVEF
-593 DYSAWFLDKNEKTN
+593 DYSAWYLDKNEKTN

-620 SITAICSSPCGLN
+620 SIMTICSSPCGLN

-696 YHASFAKEAGVT
+696 YHTSFAKGAGVT

-736 ERDYFLWDLTSALP
+736 ERDYFLWNLTSALP

-772 ERYSNSKDI
+772 EKYSNSKDI
-781 ESGGESFYYRLNDP
+781 ESGGDSFYYRLNDP
-795 ATDTAKNAQGYHT
+795 TTDTAINAQGFHT
-808 AQIHCGANLYATF
+808 AEIHCGAKLYATF

-826 YSAVA
+826 YSTVA
-831 TNDYVLNGCTPVNL
+831 TNDYDLSGCEIKDI
-845 GNYQVHSARRFNTG
+845 GGWQVHTARRFNTG

-895 TKYPKTEEINIP
+895 TKYPNATQIDIP
-907 ISKFVLESDN
+907 ISNFVLESDN

-929 KGQPGHLPVGEISA
+929 KGQPGHLPVGEISVD
-943 ENAYDSYFQPWMQAT
+943 NYYDSYFKTWMQAT

-1007 MPLYFKDVPSI
+1007 MPLYFKNVPSI

-1216 TFSDIEVEY
+1216 SFSDIEVEY

-1268 SEPNDAN
+1268 SEPTNAEN
-1275 QRKFKLTFK
+1275 RKFKLTFK

-1398 WTDPAR
+1398 WADPAR

-1413 NEREIS
+1413 NKREIS

-1490 KNERPSLSFSNV
+1490 KNEHPSLSFSNV

-1548 EVDASDTKLATYT
+1548 EVDANDTKLTTYT
-1561 STETLAKGA
+1561 STETLAKGV
-1570 TSVERSIT
+1570 TSAERSFT

-1641 TGYTWSAISPANALG
+1641 TGYTWSAVSPANALG

-1687 KRYHGCEAV
+1687 KRYNGCEAV

-1705 QGINLTTPAPLVVNC
+1705 QGINLTTPDPLVVNC

-1731 NAASAADT
+1731 NSASAADT

-1870 CSTVASI
+1870 CSTVANI
-1877 SVCDTAT
+1877 SVCA
-1884 ATIIVGTPTIT
+1884 
-1895 ADPDTFTITTGT
+1895 
-1907 STKSVLDND
+1907 
-1916 KIGTAT
+1916 
-1922 ATTNTVSISVVTG
+1922 TNTVSISVVTG

-1950 DGKVTVPNNTPAGTY
+1950 NGKVTVPNNTPAGTY

-2046 TLDSDGKVTIPN
+2046 TLDSDGKVTVPN

-2079 CATTTATVVVGNPAI
+2079 CATTTATVVVDNPTI

-2142 TNTPTLDSDGKVTV
+2142 TNTPTLDSDGKITV
-2156 PNNTPAGTY
+2156 
-2165 TIVYQI
+2165 
-2171 CDKLNSGNCATTTAT
+2171 
-2186 VVVGNPTITADPDT
+2186 
-2200 FTITTGT
+2200 
-2207 STKSVLD
+2207 
-2214 NDKIGT
+2214 
-2220 ATATT
+2220 
-2225 NTVSISVVTGAI
+2225 
-2237 PKQPGTNT
+2237 
-2245 PTLDSDGKVTVPN
+2245 
-2258 NTPAGTYTIV
+2258 
-2268 YQICDKLNSGN
+2268 
-2279 CATTTATVVVG
+2279 
-2290 NPAITADPDT
+2290 
-2300 FTITTGTST
+2300 
-2309 KSVLDNDKIG
+2309 
-2319 TATATTNTVS
+2319 
-2329 ISVVTGAIPK
+2329 
-2339 QPGTNTPTLDSDGKV
+2339 
-2354 TVPNNTPAG
+2354 
-2363 TYTIVY
+2363 
-2369 QICDKLNSGN
+2369 
-2379 CATTT
+2379 
-2384 ATVVVGNPAITADPD
+2384 
-2399 TFTITTGTS
+2399 
-2408 TKSVLDNDKI
+2408 
-2418 GTATATTNTVSISVV
+2418 
-2433 TGATPKQPGT
+2433 
-2443 NTPTLDSDGKVTI
+2443 

-2535 ATPKQPGTNTPTLDS
+2535 ATPKQAGTNTPTLDS

>member
-1 MQSLKNQWVKYY
+1 MQSLKKQWVKCC

-21 VMVKGQVVSVLT
+21 GMVKGQVVSVLT
-33 ESPVHIAS
+33 ESPVHIAG

-209 NNIKLTSMTI
+209 NNTKLTSMTI

-290 NNTSTYFEWGNGLMG
+290 NNTNTYFEWGNGLMG

-356 GTELTIPSTAL
+356 GTELIIPSTAL

-696 YHASFAKEAGVT
+696 YHASFAKGAGVT

-1398 WTDPAR
+1398 WADPAR

-1419 VTVPKGMKNADYFE
+1419 VTVPKGMKNGHSFE

-1548 EVDASDTKLATYT
+1548 EVDANDTKLTTYT

-1570 TSVERSIT
+1570 TSAERSFT

-1631 LAYPAAAATY
+1631 LTYPAAAATY
-1641 TGYTWSAISPANALG
+1641 TGYTWSAVSPANALG

-1731 NAASAADT
+1731 NSASAADT

-1935 ATPKQPG
+1935 ATPKQAG

-1982 TTATVVVGNPTITA
+1982 TTATVVVGT
-1996 DPDTFTI
+1996 
-2003 TTGTSTKSVLDND
+2003 
-2016 KIGTAT
+2016 
-2022 ATTNTVSIS
+2022 
-2031 VVTGATPKQ
+2031 
-2040 PGTNTP
+2040 
-2046 TLDSDGKVTIPN
+2046 
-2058 NTPAGTYTIV
+2058 
-2068 YQICDKLNSGN
+2068 
-2079 CATTTATVVVGNPAI
+2079 
-2094 TADPD
+2094 
-2099 TFTITTGT
+2099 
-2107 STKSVLDNDKIG
+2107 
-2119 TATATTNTVSISV
+2119 
-2132 VTGATPKQPG
+2132 
-2142 TNTPTLDSDGKVTV
+2142 
-2156 PNNTPAGTY
+2156 
-2165 TIVYQI
+2165 
-2171 CDKLNSGNCATTTAT
+2171 
-2186 VVVGNPTITADPDT
+2186 
-2200 FTITTGT
+2200 
-2207 STKSVLD
+2207 
-2214 NDKIGT
+2214 
-2220 ATATT
+2220 
-2225 NTVSISVVTGAI
+2225 
-2237 PKQPGTNT
+2237 
-2245 PTLDSDGKVTVPN
+2245 
-2258 NTPAGTYTIV
+2258 
-2268 YQICDKLNSGN
+2268 
-2279 CATTTATVVVG
+2279 
-2290 NPAITADPDT
+2290 
-2300 FTITTGTST
+2300 
-2309 KSVLDNDKIG
+2309 
-2319 TATATTNTVS
+2319 
-2329 ISVVTGAIPK
+2329 
-2339 QPGTNTPTLDSDGKV
+2339 
-2354 TVPNNTPAG
+2354 
-2363 TYTIVY
+2363 
-2369 QICDKLNSGN
+2369 
-2379 CATTT
+2379 
-2384 ATVVVGNPAITADPD
+2384 
-2399 TFTITTGTS
+2399 
-2408 TKSVLDNDKI
+2408 
-2418 GTATATTNTVSISVV
+2418 
-2433 TGATPKQPGT
+2433 
-2443 NTPTLDSDGKVTI
+2443 
-2456 PNNTPAGTYTIVYQ
+2456 
-2470 ICDKLNSGNCA
+2470 
-2481 TTTATVV
+2481 
-2488 VGNPT
+2488 PT

-2650 RPHTDF
+2650 RPHTNF

-2758 YYVIEYTDERNQQQ
+2758 YYVIEYTDEHNQQQ

>member
-1 MQSLKNQWVKYY
+1 MQSLKKQWVKCC

-33 ESPVHIAS
+33 ESPVHIAG

-85 VTWKT
+85 VTWKA

-123 PDFGEGF
+123 LNFEKGF
-130 LDTAVLKIDGAST
+130 LDIAVLKIDGAST
-143 PAKHNDTKYQLQ
+143 PAKHNETKYQLQ

-171 IGTHTRTFTIRNT
+171 VGTHTRTFTIRNT
-184 GNGKAKDVYF
+184 GNGKTKDVYF
-194 SVDYPTDVTGNGFWH
+194 SVDYPTDVTGNGFWY
-209 NNIKLTSMTI
+209 NNTKLTSMTI

-269 TTSSARNIQVKTG
+269 TTSSAKNIQVKTG
-282 TPSIELDT
+282 TPSIELVE
-290 NNTSTYFEWGNGLMG
+290 NNTNTYFEWGDGLMG

-313 KYKNNGK
+313 KYKNNGE
-320 GENPTAYNIILD
+320 GENPTAYNVVLD
-332 LFERWNGQTFVSY
+332 LLERWNGQTFVSF
-345 KPSNIRLVAAD
+345 KPTNIKLVAAD
-356 GTELTIPSTAL
+356 GTELIIPSTAL

-487 LFHNVPMAG
+487 LFHNVATAG
-496 YVMAA
+496 YVIAA
-501 TTGFAATERT
+501 YNTTGFAATERT
-511 KGNNNKNNDSRLKY
+511 KGNNNKNNDNRFKY

-537 IKFYKATAYG
+537 IKFYKANAYG
-547 TSTKAPID
+547 TSTEAPIN

-560 AGTTFNYTTADTEFG
+560 AGSTFSYTTADSKFG
-575 YITFD
+575 YISFD
-580 IVLENCVG
+580 IVLENCAG
-588 NSVKF
+588 SSVNF
-593 DYSAWFLDKNEKTN
+593 DYSAWYLDKNEKTN

-696 YHASFAKEAGVT
+696 YQASFAKGAGAT

-736 ERDYFLWDLTSALP
+736 ERDYFLWNLTSALP

-772 ERYSNSKDI
+772 EKYSNSKDI
-781 ESGGESFYYRLNDP
+781 ESGGDSFYYRLNDP
-795 ATDTAKNAQGYHT
+795 TTDTAINAQGFHT
-808 AQIHCGANLYATF
+808 AEIHCGAKLYATF

-826 YSAVA
+826 YSTVA
-831 TNDYVLNGCTPVNL
+831 TNDYDLSGC
-845 GNYQVHSARRFNTG
+845 GIKDIGGWQVHTARRFNTG

-1007 MPLYFKDVPSI
+1007 IPLYFKEVPSI
-1018 DITPQTALS
+1018 DITAQTALS

-1042 NNSFSDAPYAWVSI
+1042 NNSFSDAPYSWVSI

-1063 ILSLTE
+1063 VLSLTE
-1069 ISSTKAHVYTYT
+1069 ITSAKAHVYTYT

-1108 RYFRVIYKITNC
+1108 RYFRVIYRITNC

-1159 KSRKEIEPDANNPGQ
+1159 KSRKEIEPDVNNPGQ

-1216 TFSDIEVEY
+1216 SFSDIEVEY
-1225 PLNSGNKFYVNSGT
+1225 PLNSGIKYNETTGA
-1239 KRIGY
+1239 KRLVHTTV
-1244 SQSGNTHTF
+1244 GNVHTF
-1253 DISNIL
+1253 DISSIL

-1268 SEPNDAN
+1268 SEPTNAEN
-1275 QRKFKLTFK
+1275 RKFKLTFK

-1398 WTDPAR
+1398 WADPAR

-1419 VTVPKGMKNADYFE
+1419 VTVPKGMKNGHSFE

-1548 EVDASDTKLATYT
+1548 EVDANDTKLTTYT

-1570 TSVERSIT
+1570 TSAERSFS
-1578 HLVDADKV
+1578 HLVDANKV

-1631 LAYPAAAATY
+1631 LAPPAAAATY
-1641 TGYTWSAISPANALG
+1641 TGYTWSAVSPADALG

-1687 KRYHGCEAV
+1687 KRYNGCEAV

-1720 KNATASITQWL
+1720 QNATASITQWL
-1731 NAASAADT
+1731 NAASAVDT

-1982 TTATVVVGNPTITA
+1982 TTATIVVG
-1996 DPDTFTI
+1996 
-2003 TTGTSTKSVLDND
+2003 
-2016 KIGTAT
+2016 
-2022 ATTNTVSIS
+2022 
-2031 VVTGATPKQ
+2031 TP
-2040 PGTNTP
+2040 
-2046 TLDSDGKVTIPN
+2046 S
-2058 NTPAGTYTIV
+2058 
-2068 YQICDKLNSGN
+2068 
-2079 CATTTATVVVGNPAI
+2079 I

-2156 PNNTPAGTY
+2156 PNNTPT
-2165 TIVYQI
+2165 
-2171 CDKLNSGNCATTTAT
+2171 
-2186 VVVGNPTITADPDT
+2186 
-2200 FTITTGT
+2200 
-2207 STKSVLD
+2207 
-2214 NDKIGT
+2214 
-2220 ATATT
+2220 
-2225 NTVSISVVTGAI
+2225 
-2237 PKQPGTNT
+2237 
-2245 PTLDSDGKVTVPN
+2245 
-2258 NTPAGTYTIV
+2258 
-2268 YQICDKLNSGN
+2268 
-2279 CATTTATVVVG
+2279 
-2290 NPAITADPDT
+2290 
-2300 FTITTGTST
+2300 
-2309 KSVLDNDKIG
+2309 
-2319 TATATTNTVS
+2319 
-2329 ISVVTGAIPK
+2329 
-2339 QPGTNTPTLDSDGKV
+2339 
-2354 TVPNNTPAG
+2354 
-2363 TYTIVY
+2363 
-2369 QICDKLNSGN
+2369 
-2379 CATTT
+2379 
-2384 ATVVVGNPAITADPD
+2384 
-2399 TFTITTGTS
+2399 
-2408 TKSVLDNDKI
+2408 
-2418 GTATATTNTVSISVV
+2418 
-2433 TGATPKQPGT
+2433 
-2443 NTPTLDSDGKVTI
+2443 
-2456 PNNTPAGTYTIVYQ
+2456 
-2470 ICDKLNSGNCA
+2470 
-2481 TTTATVV
+2481 
-2488 VGNPT
+2488 
-2493 ITADPDTFTITTG
+2493 
-2506 TSTKSVLDNDK
+2506 
-2517 IGTATATTNTVSI
+2517 
-2530 SVVTG
+2530 
-2535 ATPKQPGTNTPTLDS
+2535 
-2550 DGKVTVPNN
+2550 
-2559 TPAGTYTIVYQIC
+2559 GTYTIVYQIC

-2656 AGTDT
+2656 TGTDT

-2758 YYVIEYTDERNQQQ
+2758 YYVIEYTDEHNQQQ

>member
-1 MQSLKNQWVKYY
+1 MQSLKKQWVKCC

-21 VMVKGQVVSVLT
+21 GMVKGQVVSVLT
-33 ESPVHIAS
+33 ESPVHIAG

-90 GSPANKPVFTIS
+90 GSPANKPVFTIN

-112 KRKVTKAVLSN
+112 KRKVTKAILSN

-290 NNTSTYFEWGNGLMG
+290 NNTSTYFEWGDGLMG

-356 GTELTIPSTAL
+356 GTELIIPSTAL

-696 YHASFAKEAGVT
+696 YHASFAKGAGVT

-826 YSAVA
+826 YSVVA
-831 TNDYVLNGCTPVNL
+831 TNDYVLNGCAPVNL

-1631 LAYPAAAATY
+1631 LAYPSAAATY
-1641 TGYTWSAISPANALG
+1641 TGYTWSAVSPANALG

-1731 NAASAADT
+1731 NSASAADT

-1818 GNQTATIGTVSLT
+1818 GTRTATIGTVSLT

-1870 CSTVASI
+1870 CSTVANI

-1884 ATIIVGTPTIT
+1884 ATVVVGTPTIT

-2046 TLDSDGKVTIPN
+2046 TLDSN
-2058 NTPAGTYTIV
+2058 
-2068 YQICDKLNSGN
+2068 
-2079 CATTTATVVVGNPAI
+2079 
-2094 TADPD
+2094 
-2099 TFTITTGT
+2099 
-2107 STKSVLDNDKIG
+2107 
-2119 TATATTNTVSISV
+2119 
-2132 VTGATPKQPG
+2132 
-2142 TNTPTLDSDGKVTV
+2142 
-2156 PNNTPAGTY
+2156 
-2165 TIVYQI
+2165 
-2171 CDKLNSGNCATTTAT
+2171 
-2186 VVVGNPTITADPDT
+2186 
-2200 FTITTGT
+2200 
-2207 STKSVLD
+2207 
-2214 NDKIGT
+2214 
-2220 ATATT
+2220 
-2225 NTVSISVVTGAI
+2225 
-2237 PKQPGTNT
+2237 
-2245 PTLDSDGKVTVPN
+2245 
-2258 NTPAGTYTIV
+2258 
-2268 YQICDKLNSGN
+2268 
-2279 CATTTATVVVG
+2279 
-2290 NPAITADPDT
+2290 
-2300 FTITTGTST
+2300 
-2309 KSVLDNDKIG
+2309 
-2319 TATATTNTVS
+2319 
-2329 ISVVTGAIPK
+2329 
-2339 QPGTNTPTLDSDGKV
+2339 GKV

-2433 TGATPKQPGT
+2433 TGATPKQ
-2443 NTPTLDSDGKVTI
+2443 
-2456 PNNTPAGTYTIVYQ
+2456 A
-2470 ICDKLNSGNCA
+2470 
-2481 TTTATVV
+2481 
-2488 VGNPT
+2488 
-2493 ITADPDTFTITTG
+2493 
-2506 TSTKSVLDNDK
+2506 
-2517 IGTATATTNTVSI
+2517 
-2530 SVVTG
+2530 
-2535 ATPKQPGTNTPTLDS
+2535 GTNTPTLDS

-2594 TAPVPVA
+2594 TAPIPVA

-2676 VTVEVIKSIVVYNA
+2676 VTVEVIKNIVVYNA

>member
-1 MQSLKNQWVKYY
+1 MQSLKKQWVKCC

-21 VMVKGQVVSVLT
+21 GMVKGQVVSVLT

-161 QFTGAAGSED
+161 QFTGSAGSED

-356 GTELTIPSTAL
+356 GTELIIPSTAL

-645 DNSYG
+645 DSSYG

-736 ERDYFLWDLTSALP
+736 ERDYFLWNLTSALP

-826 YSAVA
+826 YSVVA
-831 TNDYVLNGCTPVNL
+831 TNDYVLNGCAPVNL

-1216 TFSDIEVEY
+1216 SFSDIEVEY

-1548 EVDASDTKLATYT
+1548 EVDANDTKLATYT

-1604 VVSALPAPTT
+1604 VISALPAPTT

-1641 TGYTWSAISPANALG
+1641 TGYTWSAVSPANALG

-1687 KRYHGCEAV
+1687 KRYNGCEAV

-1791 AVDDDFTFTDGS
+1791 AVNDTFTVTHGLVATTTTDS
-1803 VSTTSTRTVLVNDKV
+1803 VLNNDKV
-1818 GNQTATIGTVSLT
+1818 GTRTATIGTVSLT

-1884 ATIIVGTPTIT
+1884 AT
-1895 ADPDTFTITTGT
+1895 
-1907 STKSVLDND
+1907 
-1916 KIGTAT
+1916 
-1922 ATTNTVSISVVTG
+1922 
-1935 ATPKQPG
+1935 
-1942 TNTPTLDS
+1942 
-1950 DGKVTVPNNTPAGTY
+1950 
-1965 TIVYQIC
+1965 
-1972 DKLNSGNCAT
+1972 
-1982 TTATVVVGNPTITA
+1982 VVVDNPTITA

-2040 PGTNTP
+2040 
-2046 TLDSDGKVTIPN
+2046 S
-2058 NTPAGTYTIV
+2058 
-2068 YQICDKLNSGN
+2068 
-2079 CATTTATVVVGNPAI
+2079 
-2094 TADPD
+2094 
-2099 TFTITTGT
+2099 
-2107 STKSVLDNDKIG
+2107 
-2119 TATATTNTVSISV
+2119 
-2132 VTGATPKQPG
+2132 G

-2186 VVVGNPTITADPDT
+2186 I
-2200 FTITTGT
+2200 
-2207 STKSVLD
+2207 
-2214 NDKIGT
+2214 
-2220 ATATT
+2220 
-2225 NTVSISVVTGAI
+2225 
-2237 PKQPGTNT
+2237 
-2245 PTLDSDGKVTVPN
+2245 
-2258 NTPAGTYTIV
+2258 
-2268 YQICDKLNSGN
+2268 
-2279 CATTTATVVVG
+2279 
-2290 NPAITADPDT
+2290 
-2300 FTITTGTST
+2300 
-2309 KSVLDNDKIG
+2309 
-2319 TATATTNTVS
+2319 
-2329 ISVVTGAIPK
+2329 
-2339 QPGTNTPTLDSDGKV
+2339 
-2354 TVPNNTPAG
+2354 
-2363 TYTIVY
+2363 
-2369 QICDKLNSGN
+2369 
-2379 CATTT
+2379 
-2384 ATVVVGNPAITADPD
+2384 
-2399 TFTITTGTS
+2399 
-2408 TKSVLDNDKI
+2408 
-2418 GTATATTNTVSISVV
+2418 
-2433 TGATPKQPGT
+2433 
-2443 NTPTLDSDGKVTI
+2443 
-2456 PNNTPAGTYTIVYQ
+2456 
-2470 ICDKLNSGNCA
+2470 
-2481 TTTATVV
+2481 
-2488 VGNPT
+2488 
-2493 ITADPDTFTITTG
+2493 
-2506 TSTKSVLDNDK
+2506 
-2517 IGTATATTNTVSI
+2517 
-2530 SVVTG
+2530 
-2535 ATPKQPGTNTPTLDS
+2535 
-2550 DGKVTVPNN
+2550 
-2559 TPAGTYTIVYQIC
+2559 
-2572 DKLNSGN
+2572 
-2579 CATTTATVVVGTTTP
+2579 VVGTTTP

-2676 VTVEVIKSIVVYNA
+2676 VTVEVIKNIVVYNA

>member
-1 MQSLKNQWVKYY
+1 MQSLKKQWVKCC

-21 VMVKGQVVSVLT
+21 GMVKGQVVSVLT

-130 LDTAVLKIDGAST
+130 LDTAVLKIDGTAT
-143 PAKHNDTKYQLQ
+143 QAKHNDTKYQLQ

-184 GNGKAKDVYF
+184 GNGKAKDIYF

-209 NNIKLTSMTI
+209 NNTKLTSMTI

-269 TTSSARNIQVKTG
+269 TTSNAKNIQVKTG

-736 ERDYFLWDLTSALP
+736 ERDYFLWNLTSALP

-826 YSAVA
+826 YSVVA
-831 TNDYVLNGCTPVNL
+831 TNDYVLNGCAPVNL

-1216 TFSDIEVEY
+1216 SFSDIEVEY

-1631 LAYPAAAATY
+1631 LAYPSAAATY
-1641 TGYTWSAISPANALG
+1641 TGYTWSAVSPANALG

-1731 NAASAADT
+1731 NSASAADT

-1791 AVDDDFTFTDGS
+1791 AVNDDFTFTDGS

-1818 GNQTATIGTVSLT
+1818 GTRTATIGTVSLT
-1831 VITPAVGAAGSATPT
+1831 VTTPAVGAAGSATPT

-1982 TTATVVVGNPTITA
+1982 TTATIIVG
-1996 DPDTFTI
+1996 
-2003 TTGTSTKSVLDND
+2003 
-2016 KIGTAT
+2016 
-2022 ATTNTVSIS
+2022 
-2031 VVTGATPKQ
+2031 
-2040 PGTNTP
+2040 TP
-2046 TLDSDGKVTIPN
+2046 T
-2058 NTPAGTYTIV
+2058 
-2068 YQICDKLNSGN
+2068 
-2079 CATTTATVVVGNPAI
+2079 I

-2156 PNNTPAGTY
+2156 PNNTP
-2165 TIVYQI
+2165 
-2171 CDKLNSGNCATTTAT
+2171 S
-2186 VVVGNPTITADPDT
+2186 
-2200 FTITTGT
+2200 
-2207 STKSVLD
+2207 
-2214 NDKIGT
+2214 
-2220 ATATT
+2220 
-2225 NTVSISVVTGAI
+2225 
-2237 PKQPGTNT
+2237 
-2245 PTLDSDGKVTVPN
+2245 
-2258 NTPAGTYTIV
+2258 
-2268 YQICDKLNSGN
+2268 
-2279 CATTTATVVVG
+2279 
-2290 NPAITADPDT
+2290 
-2300 FTITTGTST
+2300 
-2309 KSVLDNDKIG
+2309 
-2319 TATATTNTVS
+2319 
-2329 ISVVTGAIPK
+2329 
-2339 QPGTNTPTLDSDGKV
+2339 
-2354 TVPNNTPAG
+2354 
-2363 TYTIVY
+2363 
-2369 QICDKLNSGN
+2369 
-2379 CATTT
+2379 
-2384 ATVVVGNPAITADPD
+2384 
-2399 TFTITTGTS
+2399 
-2408 TKSVLDNDKI
+2408 
-2418 GTATATTNTVSISVV
+2418 
-2433 TGATPKQPGT
+2433 
-2443 NTPTLDSDGKVTI
+2443 
-2456 PNNTPAGTYTIVYQ
+2456 GTYTIVYQ

-2601 VDDRA
+2601 VDDRV

-2758 YYVIEYTDERNQQQ
+2758 YYVIEYTDEHNQQQ

>member
-1 MQSLKNQWVKYY
+1 
-13 TLFLLLFT
+13 
-21 VMVKGQVVSVLT
+21 MVKGQVVSVLT

-225 KVPNVNLANNDFVT
+225 KVSNVNLANNDFVT

-269 TTSSARNIQVKTG
+269 TTSNAKNIQVKTG

-290 NNTSTYFEWGNGLMG
+290 NNTNTYFEWGNGLMG

-356 GTELTIPSTAL
+356 GTELIIPSTAL

-580 IVLENCVG
+580 IVLENCAG
-588 NSVKF
+588 SSVIF

-826 YSAVA
+826 YSVVA
-831 TNDYVLNGCTPVNL
+831 TNDYVLNGCAPVNL

-1548 EVDASDTKLATYT
+1548 EVDANDTKLTTYS

-1570 TSVERSIT
+1570 TSAERSFT

-1631 LAYPAAAATY
+1631 LAYPSAAATY
-1641 TGYTWSAISPANALG
+1641 TGYTWSAVSPANALG

-1859 KSGTYYIGYRI
+1859 KSGTYRIGYRI

-1884 ATIIVGTPTIT
+1884 ATIIVGTPTIAADPDTFTITTGTSTKSVLDNDKIGTATATTNTVSISVVTGATPKQPGTNTPTLDSDGKVTVPNNTPAGTYTIVYQICDKLNSGNCAITTATVVVGTPTIT

-1982 TTATVVVGNPTITA
+1982 TTATI
-1996 DPDTFTI
+1996 
-2003 TTGTSTKSVLDND
+2003 
-2016 KIGTAT
+2016 
-2022 ATTNTVSIS
+2022 
-2031 VVTGATPKQ
+2031 
-2040 PGTNTP
+2040 
-2046 TLDSDGKVTIPN
+2046 
-2058 NTPAGTYTIV
+2058 
-2068 YQICDKLNSGN
+2068 
-2079 CATTTATVVVGNPAI
+2079 
-2094 TADPD
+2094 
-2099 TFTITTGT
+2099 
-2107 STKSVLDNDKIG
+2107 
-2119 TATATTNTVSISV
+2119 
-2132 VTGATPKQPG
+2132 
-2142 TNTPTLDSDGKVTV
+2142 
-2156 PNNTPAGTY
+2156 
-2165 TIVYQI
+2165 
-2171 CDKLNSGNCATTTAT
+2171 
-2186 VVVGNPTITADPDT
+2186 
-2200 FTITTGT
+2200 
-2207 STKSVLD
+2207 
-2214 NDKIGT
+2214 
-2220 ATATT
+2220 
-2225 NTVSISVVTGAI
+2225 
-2237 PKQPGTNT
+2237 
-2245 PTLDSDGKVTVPN
+2245 
-2258 NTPAGTYTIV
+2258 
-2268 YQICDKLNSGN
+2268 
-2279 CATTTATVVVG
+2279 
-2290 NPAITADPDT
+2290 
-2300 FTITTGTST
+2300 
-2309 KSVLDNDKIG
+2309 
-2319 TATATTNTVS
+2319 
-2329 ISVVTGAIPK
+2329 
-2339 QPGTNTPTLDSDGKV
+2339 
-2354 TVPNNTPAG
+2354 
-2363 TYTIVY
+2363 
-2369 QICDKLNSGN
+2369 
-2379 CATTT
+2379 
-2384 ATVVVGNPAITADPD
+2384 
-2399 TFTITTGTS
+2399 
-2408 TKSVLDNDKI
+2408 
-2418 GTATATTNTVSISVV
+2418 
-2433 TGATPKQPGT
+2433 
-2443 NTPTLDSDGKVTI
+2443 
-2456 PNNTPAGTYTIVYQ
+2456 
-2470 ICDKLNSGNCA
+2470 
-2481 TTTATVV
+2481 
-2488 VGNPT
+2488 
-2493 ITADPDTFTITTG
+2493 
-2506 TSTKSVLDNDK
+2506 
-2517 IGTATATTNTVSI
+2517 
-2530 SVVTG
+2530 
-2535 ATPKQPGTNTPTLDS
+2535 
-2550 DGKVTVPNN
+2550 
-2559 TPAGTYTIVYQIC
+2559 
-2572 DKLNSGN
+2572 
-2579 CATTTATVVVGTTTP
+2579 VVGTTTP